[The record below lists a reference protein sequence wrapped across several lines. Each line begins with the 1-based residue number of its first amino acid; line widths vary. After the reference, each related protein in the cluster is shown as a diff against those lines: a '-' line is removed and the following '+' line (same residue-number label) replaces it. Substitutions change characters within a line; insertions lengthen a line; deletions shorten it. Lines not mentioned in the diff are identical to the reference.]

1 MAMAKGDREALRA
14 VLKVIGDEESV
25 EKGKVAGRSPKPSK
39 KAIVDGAAKGQKA
52 RGRAGD
58 GKTTPSK
65 GAKGGDQR
73 KPKRKP
79 GSRKPKANFSVANEN
94 DGNWRKAPK
103 SALADR
109 LGRFVQHAS
118 EMLALEREAE
128 ACTAANLLL
137 QEQSEYPSCPV
148 VLPGAENTPEGTS
161 VGRAGAL
168 MDGLMLIAAA
178 PGPEGAGTRLLNFRP
193 ADGKELPPSAI
204 NVGDRV
210 AIAVT
215 GVLDTVDSFDKSA
228 TFDESATGGYE
239 VEGVIQSLDPTRDEV
254 TLVVDGGS
262 VNQRRL
268 LSKGSFVIVDEVLA
282 GKVLRLVR
290 VPDTVTYE
298 RQLAALAK
306 LANVPN
312 SRTGPPAMDVVR
324 ALFAQHRCPKDTSE
338 ADTSEADT
346 SEGSEDGAS
355 NLDGYDRVMGFF
367 ADAPEVASPKAA
379 RAVSAA
385 DLPPL
390 DTRPVAEG
398 GGGPIP
404 VDFDPAQQ
412 LAVRIALTK
421 TAPVV
426 WIQGPPGT
434 GKTGVVIE
442 IIRRAVASGQRVL
455 ACAPSNAAVDNL
467 VERLARL
474 NAANES
480 GVGAANIDFV
490 RVGAPER
497 ISSAALESSL
507 DARIERETGAF
518 FDASRGRKKEIDLAR
533 RQGWDKQQELQS
545 GKVKGLGDNISA
557 KNIETKLG
565 NLRREQRTLAKSGNK
580 VRANAERKI
589 LTGTSVVLATAVGA
603 GAENI
608 QRLPAFDLVILD
620 EAAQATE
627 PAAWIPLVRSK
638 RVVLVGDPCQLAPL
652 VRSTEASD
660 GGLATPLMARVSQN
674 TPDKVGHTKA
684 QAPGTSPTA
693 YLSSGV
699 LGCVLTTQYRSNR
712 LISDWASGEM
722 YGGRLAASEKVASRL
737 LRQIPGVSSTKA
749 TSTALLLLDTRT
761 RAGMLLTGC
770 SEVSESEMAARE
782 RSRNVFGGSGETDD
796 GNSPL
801 SSSSSLVNEGEAY
814 AVMMHVAGLL
824 GAGVAPA
831 DIAVQSPYAAQ
842 VRLIRSKLAEVAARG
857 AAPGA
862 DLVEVASVDSF
873 QGREA
878 EAVVI
883 STVRSNDRGSVGFLA
898 DVRRAN
904 VAVTRARRHV
914 CIVGDS
920 STVGCDPFL
929 SRLVSHVRT
938 NGVVAT
944 ANEFGEL
951 HQDIAASE

>member
-1 MAMAKGDREALRA
+1 MAKGDREAFRA
-14 VLKVIGDEESV
+14 ALKVLGNEESDK
-25 EKGKVAGRSPKPSK
+25 KGKVADRKPKPAK
-39 KAIVDGAAKGQKA
+39 RAIVDKDGKGQKA
-52 RGRAGD
+52 SGKAGD
-58 GKTTPSK
+58 EPGKSSAPKRSWK
-65 GAKGGDQR
+65 GR
-73 KPKRKP
+73 ERRMPKRKP
-79 GSRKPKANFSVANEN
+79 SSKNSTAKFPVANEN

-109 LGRFVQHAS
+109 LERFVKHAS

-168 MDGLMLIAAA
+168 MEGLMLVGAA

-193 ADGKELPPSAI
+193 AAGGALPPSAI

-215 GVLDTVDSFDKSA
+215 GVLDYTDLY
-228 TFDESATGGYE
+228 DESPAGYE
-239 VEGVIQSLDPTRDEV
+239 VEGVIQSLEPTRNEV
-254 TLVVDGGS
+254 NLVVDGGS

-282 GKVLRLVR
+282 GKILRFVR
-290 VPDTVTYE
+290 VPDAVTYE
-298 RQLAALAK
+298 RQLAALKK

-312 SRTGPPAMDVVR
+312 SRTGPPAMDIVR
-324 ALFAQHRCPKDTSE
+324 ALFAQQRCPKDST
-338 ADTSEADT
+338 D
-346 SEGSEDGAS
+346 AS
-355 NLDGYDRVMGFF
+355 DPASRDDSPRTDGYDKGVGFF
-367 ADAPEVASPKAA
+367 ADAPEVATPKAA
-379 RAVSAA
+379 RIVSAD

-390 DTRPVAEG
+390 DTRPVAKG

-467 VERLARL
+467 VERLAKL
-474 NAANES
+474 NTANELDA
-480 GVGAANIDFV
+480 GNVIDFV
-490 RVGAPER
+490 RIGAPER

-507 DARIERETGAF
+507 DARIDRETGVF
-518 FDASRGRKKEIDLAR
+518 FDASRGRKKEIDLAK
-533 RQGWDKQQELQS
+533 RQGWEKQEELQK
-545 GKVKGLGDNISA
+545 GKVKGLGDKISA

-565 NLRREQRTLAKSGNK
+565 NLRREQRTLAKSGKK
-580 VRANAERKI
+580 VRANAEREI
-589 LTGTSVVLATAVGA
+589 LAEAQVVLATAVGA

-608 QRLPAFDLVILD
+608 QRLPAFDIVILD

-627 PAAWIPLVRSK
+627 PAAWIPMVRSK
-638 RVVLVGDPCQLAPL
+638 RAVLVGDPCQLAPL

-674 TPDKVGHTKA
+674 IPEKVNSQKA
-684 QAPGTSPTA
+684 PALGAANA

-699 LGCVLTTQYRSNR
+699 LGCVLTTQYRSNQ
-712 LISDWASGEM
+712 LISDWASQEM
-722 YGGRLAASEKVASRL
+722 YGGRLAASERVASRL
-737 LRQIPGVSSTKA
+737 LSQMPGVASTPA
-749 TSTALLLLDTRT
+749 TNAPLLLLDTRT

-782 RSRNVFGGSGETDD
+782 RSRNIFSTSRDEDD
-796 GNSPL
+796 GNLPV

-824 GAGVAPA
+824 GAGLAPS

-842 VRLIRSKLAEVAARG
+842 VRLIRTKLADVAARG

-883 STVRSNDRGSVGFLA
+883 STVRSNDKQSVGFLA

-920 STVGCDPFL
+920 VTVGGDPFL
-929 SRLVSHVRT
+929 NRLMSHMRT
-938 NGVVAT
+938 NGLVAT

-951 HQDIAASE
+951 HQRTP

>member
-1 MAMAKGDREALRA
+1 VPTVAMAKGDREAFRA
-14 VLKVIGDEESV
+14 ALKVLGNEESDK
-25 EKGKVAGRSPKPSK
+25 KGKVADRKPKPAK
-39 KAIVDGAAKGQKA
+39 RAIVDKDGKGQKA
-52 RGRAGD
+52 SGKAGD
-58 GKTTPSK
+58 EPGKSSAPKRSWK
-65 GAKGGDQR
+65 GR
-73 KPKRKP
+73 ERRMPKRKP
-79 GSRKPKANFSVANEN
+79 SSKNSTAKFPVANEN

-109 LGRFVQHAS
+109 LERFVKHAS

-168 MDGLMLIAAA
+168 MEGLMLVGAA

-193 ADGKELPPSAI
+193 AAGGALPPSAI

-215 GVLDTVDSFDKSA
+215 GVLDYTDLY
-228 TFDESATGGYE
+228 DESPAGYE
-239 VEGVIQSLDPTRDEV
+239 VEGVIQSLEPTRNEV
-254 TLVVDGGS
+254 NLVVDGGS

-268 LSKGSFVIVDEVLA
+268 LSKGSFVIVDELLA
-282 GKVLRLVR
+282 GKILRFVR
-290 VPDTVTYE
+290 VPDAVTYE
-298 RQLAALAK
+298 RQLAALKK

-312 SRTGPPAMDVVR
+312 SRTGPPAMDIVR
-324 ALFAQHRCPKDTSE
+324 ALFAQQRCPKDST
-338 ADTSEADT
+338 D
-346 SEGSEDGAS
+346 AS
-355 NLDGYDRVMGFF
+355 DPASRDDSPRTDGYDKGVGFF
-367 ADAPEVASPKAA
+367 ADAPEVATPKAA
-379 RAVSAA
+379 RIVSAD
-385 DLPPL
+385 DLAPL
-390 DTRPVAEG
+390 DTRPVAKG

-467 VERLARL
+467 VERLAKL
-474 NAANES
+474 NTANELDA
-480 GVGAANIDFV
+480 GNVIDFV
-490 RVGAPER
+490 RIGAPER

-507 DARIERETGAF
+507 DARIDRETGVF
-518 FDASRGRKKEIDLAR
+518 FDASRGRKKEIDLAK
-533 RQGWDKQQELQS
+533 RQGWKKQEELQK

-565 NLRREQRTLAKSGNK
+565 NLRREQRTLAKSGKK
-580 VRANAERKI
+580 VRANAEREI
-589 LTGTSVVLATAVGA
+589 LAEVQVVLATAVGA

-608 QRLPAFDLVILD
+608 QRLPAFDIVILD

-627 PAAWIPLVRSK
+627 PAAWIPMVRSK
-638 RVVLVGDPCQLAPL
+638 RAVLVGDPCQLAPL

-674 TPDKVGHTKA
+674 IPEKVNSQKA
-684 QAPGTSPTA
+684 PALGAANA

-699 LGCVLTTQYRSNR
+699 LGCVLTTQYRSNQ
-712 LISDWASGEM
+712 LISDWASQEM
-722 YGGRLAASEKVASRL
+722 YGGRLAASERVASRL
-737 LRQIPGVSSTKA
+737 LSQMPGVASTPA
-749 TSTALLLLDTRT
+749 TNAPLLLLDTRT

-782 RSRNVFGGSGETDD
+782 RSRNIFSTSRDEDD
-796 GNSPL
+796 GNLPV

-824 GAGVAPA
+824 GAGLAPS

-842 VRLIRSKLAEVAARG
+842 VRLIRTKLADVAARG

-883 STVRSNDRGSVGFLA
+883 STVRSNDKQSVGFLA

-920 STVGCDPFL
+920 VTVGGDPFL
-929 SRLVSHVRT
+929 NRLMSHMRT
-938 NGVVAT
+938 NGLVAT

-951 HQDIAASE
+951 HQRTP

>member
-1 MAMAKGDREALRA
+1 MPTVAMAKGDREAFRA
-14 VLKVIGDEESV
+14 ALKVLGNEESDK
-25 EKGKVAGRSPKPSK
+25 KGKVADRKPKPAK
-39 KAIVDGAAKGQKA
+39 RAIVDKDGKGQKA
-52 RGRAGD
+52 SGKAGD
-58 GKTTPSK
+58 EPGKSSAPKRSWK
-65 GAKGGDQR
+65 GR
-73 KPKRKP
+73 ERRMPKRKP
-79 GSRKPKANFSVANEN
+79 SSKNSTAKFPVANEN

-109 LGRFVQHAS
+109 LERFVKHAS

-168 MDGLMLIAAA
+168 MEGLMLVGAA

-193 ADGKELPPSAI
+193 AAGGALPPSAI

-215 GVLDTVDSFDKSA
+215 GVLDYTDLY
-228 TFDESATGGYE
+228 DESPAGYE
-239 VEGVIQSLDPTRDEV
+239 VEGVIQSLEPTRNEV
-254 TLVVDGGS
+254 NLVVDGGS

-282 GKVLRLVR
+282 GKILRFVR
-290 VPDTVTYE
+290 VPDAVTYE
-298 RQLAALAK
+298 RQLAALKK

-312 SRTGPPAMDVVR
+312 SRTGPPAMDIVR
-324 ALFAQHRCPKDTSE
+324 ALFAQQRCPKDST
-338 ADTSEADT
+338 D
-346 SEGSEDGAS
+346 AS
-355 NLDGYDRVMGFF
+355 DPASRDDSPRTDGYDKGVGFF
-367 ADAPEVASPKAA
+367 ADAPEVATPKAA
-379 RAVSAA
+379 RIVSAD

-390 DTRPVAEG
+390 DTRPVAKG

-467 VERLARL
+467 VERLAKL
-474 NAANES
+474 NTANELDA
-480 GVGAANIDFV
+480 GNVIDFV
-490 RVGAPER
+490 RIGAPER

-507 DARIERETGAF
+507 DARIDRETGVF
-518 FDASRGRKKEIDLAR
+518 FDASRGRKKEIDLAK
-533 RQGWDKQQELQS
+533 RQGWKKQEELQK

-565 NLRREQRTLAKSGNK
+565 NLRREQRTLAKSGKK
-580 VRANAERKI
+580 VRANAEREI
-589 LTGTSVVLATAVGA
+589 LAEVQVVLATAVGA
-603 GAENI
+603 GAEKI
-608 QRLPAFDLVILD
+608 QRLPAFDIVILD

-627 PAAWIPLVRSK
+627 PAAWIPMVRSK
-638 RVVLVGDPCQLAPL
+638 RAVLVGDPCQLAPL

-674 TPDKVGHTKA
+674 IPEKVNSQKA
-684 QAPGTSPTA
+684 PALGAANA

-699 LGCVLTTQYRSNR
+699 LGCVLTTQYRSNQ
-712 LISDWASGEM
+712 LISDWASQEM
-722 YGGRLAASEKVASRL
+722 YGGRLAASERVASRL
-737 LRQIPGVSSTKA
+737 LSQMPGVASTPA
-749 TSTALLLLDTRT
+749 TNAPLLLLDTRT

-782 RSRNVFGGSGETDD
+782 RSRNIFSTSRDEDD
-796 GNSPL
+796 GNLPV

-824 GAGVAPA
+824 GAGLAPS

-842 VRLIRSKLAEVAARG
+842 VRLIRTKLADVAARG

-883 STVRSNDRGSVGFLA
+883 STVRSNDKQSVGFLA

-920 STVGCDPFL
+920 VTVGGDPFL
-929 SRLVSHVRT
+929 NRLMSHMRT
-938 NGVVAT
+938 NGLVAT

-951 HQDIAASE
+951 HQRTP

>member
-1 MAMAKGDREALRA
+1 MPTVAMAKGDREAFRA
-14 VLKVIGDEESV
+14 ALKVLGNEESDK
-25 EKGKVAGRSPKPSK
+25 KGKVADRKPKPAK
-39 KAIVDGAAKGQKA
+39 RAIVDKDGKGQKA
-52 RGRAGD
+52 SGKAGD
-58 GKTTPSK
+58 EPGKSSAPKRSWK
-65 GAKGGDQR
+65 GR
-73 KPKRKP
+73 ERRMPKRKP
-79 GSRKPKANFSVANEN
+79 SSKNSTAKFPVANEN

-109 LGRFVQHAS
+109 LERFVKHAS

-168 MDGLMLIAAA
+168 MEGLMLVGAA

-193 ADGKELPPSAI
+193 AAGGALPPSAI

-215 GVLDTVDSFDKSA
+215 GVLDYTDLY
-228 TFDESATGGYE
+228 DESPAGYE
-239 VEGVIQSLDPTRDEV
+239 VEGVIQSLEPTRNEV
-254 TLVVDGGS
+254 NLVVDGGS

-282 GKVLRLVR
+282 GKILRFVR
-290 VPDTVTYE
+290 VPDAVTYE
-298 RQLAALAK
+298 RQLAALKK

-312 SRTGPPAMDVVR
+312 SRTGPPAMDIVR
-324 ALFAQHRCPKDTSE
+324 ALFAQQRCPKDST
-338 ADTSEADT
+338 D
-346 SEGSEDGAS
+346 AS
-355 NLDGYDRVMGFF
+355 DPASRDDSPRTDGYDKGVGFF
-367 ADAPEVASPKAA
+367 ADAPEVATPKAA
-379 RAVSAA
+379 RIVSAD

-390 DTRPVAEG
+390 DTRPVAKG

-467 VERLARL
+467 VERLAKL
-474 NAANES
+474 NTANEQNA
-480 GVGAANIDFV
+480 GNIIDFV
-490 RVGAPER
+490 RIGAPER

-507 DARIERETGAF
+507 DARIDRETGVF
-518 FDASRGRKKEIDLAR
+518 FDASRGRKKEIDLAK
-533 RQGWDKQQELQS
+533 RQGWKKQEDLQK

-557 KNIETKLG
+557 KNIEAKLG
-565 NLRREQRTLAKSGNK
+565 DLRREQRTLAKSGKK
-580 VRANAERKI
+580 VRANAEREI
-589 LTGTSVVLATAVGA
+589 LAEAQVVLATAVGA

-608 QRLPAFDLVILD
+608 QRLPAFDIVILD

-627 PAAWIPLVRSK
+627 PAAWIPMVRSK
-638 RVVLVGDPCQLAPL
+638 RAVLVGDPCQLAPL

-674 TPDKVGHTKA
+674 IPEKVNSQKA
-684 QAPGTSPTA
+684 PALGAANA

-699 LGCVLTTQYRSNR
+699 LGCVLTTQYRSNQ
-712 LISDWASGEM
+712 LISDWASQEM
-722 YGGRLAASEKVASRL
+722 YGGRLAASERVASRL
-737 LRQIPGVSSTKA
+737 LSQMPGVASTPA
-749 TSTALLLLDTRT
+749 TNAPLLLLDTRT

-782 RSRNVFGGSGETDD
+782 RSRNIFSTSRDEDD
-796 GNSPL
+796 GNLPV

-824 GAGVAPA
+824 GAGLAPS

-842 VRLIRSKLAEVAARG
+842 VRLIRTKLADVAARG

-883 STVRSNDRGSVGFLA
+883 STVRSNDKQSVGFLA

-920 STVGCDPFL
+920 VTVGGDPFL
-929 SRLVSHVRT
+929 NRLMSHMRT
-938 NGVVAT
+938 NGLVAT

-951 HQDIAASE
+951 HQRTP

>member
-1 MAMAKGDREALRA
+1 MPTVAMAKGDREAFRA
-14 VLKVIGDEESV
+14 ALKVLGNEESDK
-25 EKGKVAGRSPKPSK
+25 KGKVADRKPKPAK
-39 KAIVDGAAKGQKA
+39 RAIVDKDGKGQKA
-52 RGRAGD
+52 GGRAGD
-58 GKTTPSK
+58 EPGKSSAPK
-65 GAKGGDQR
+65 GSWKGKER
-73 KPKRKP
+73 RMPKRKP
-79 GSRKPKANFSVANEN
+79 SSKNSTAKFPVANEN

-109 LGRFVQHAS
+109 LERFVKHAS

-168 MDGLMLIAAA
+168 MEGLMLVGAA

-193 ADGKELPPSAI
+193 AAGGALPPSAI

-215 GVLDTVDSFDKSA
+215 GVLDYTDLY
-228 TFDESATGGYE
+228 DESPAGYE
-239 VEGVIQSLDPTRDEV
+239 VEGVIQSLEPTRNEV
-254 TLVVDGGS
+254 NLVVDGGS

-290 VPDTVTYE
+290 VPDAVTYE
-298 RQLAALAK
+298 RQLAALEK

-312 SRTGPPAMDVVR
+312 SRTGPPAMDIVR
-324 ALFAQHRCPKDTSE
+324 ALFAQQRCPKDST
-338 ADTSEADT
+338 D
-346 SEGSEDGAS
+346 AS
-355 NLDGYDRVMGFF
+355 DPASQDASPRTDAYDDVVGFF
-367 ADAPEVASPKAA
+367 ADAPEVATPKAA
-379 RAVSAA
+379 RIVSA
-385 DLPPL
+385 DYLPPL
-390 DTRPVAEG
+390 DTRPVAKG

-412 LAVRIALTK
+412 LAVRVALTK

-467 VERLARL
+467 VERLAKL
-474 NAANES
+474 NTANEQNA
-480 GVGAANIDFV
+480 GNNIDFV
-490 RVGAPER
+490 RIGAPER

-507 DARIERETGAF
+507 DARIDRETGVF
-518 FDASRGRKKEIDLAR
+518 FDASRGRKKEIDLAK
-533 RQGWDKQQELQS
+533 RQGWEKQEELQK
-545 GKVKGLGDNISA
+545 GKVKGLGDKISA

-565 NLRREQRTLAKSGNK
+565 NLRREQRTLAKSGKK
-580 VRANAERKI
+580 VRANAEREI
-589 LTGTSVVLATAVGA
+589 LAEVQVVLATAVGA

-608 QRLPAFDLVILD
+608 QRLPAFDIVILD

-638 RVVLVGDPCQLAPL
+638 RAVLVGDPCQLAPL

-674 TPDKVGHTKA
+674 IPEKVNAQKA
-684 QAPGTSPTA
+684 PALGAANA

-699 LGCVLTTQYRSNR
+699 LGCVLTTQYRSNQ
-712 LISDWASGEM
+712 LISDWASQEM
-722 YGGRLAASEKVASRL
+722 YGGRLAASERVASRL
-737 LRQIPGVSSTKA
+737 LSQMPGVASTPA
-749 TSTALLLLDTRT
+749 TNAPLLLLDTRT

-782 RSRNVFGGSGETDD
+782 RSRNIFSTSRDEDD
-796 GNSPL
+796 GNLPV

-824 GAGVAPA
+824 GAGVAPS

-842 VRLIRSKLAEVAARG
+842 VRLIRTKLADVAARG

-883 STVRSNDRGSVGFLA
+883 STVRSNDKQSVGFLA

-920 STVGCDPFL
+920 VTVGGDPFL
-929 SRLVSHVRT
+929 NRLMSHMRT
-938 NGVVAT
+938 NGLVAT

-951 HQDIAASE
+951 HQRTP

>member
-1 MAMAKGDREALRA
+1 MAKGDREAFRA
-14 VLKVIGDEESV
+14 ALKVLGNEESDK
-25 EKGKVAGRSPKPSK
+25 KGKVADRKPKPAK
-39 KAIVDGAAKGQKA
+39 RAIVDKDGKGQKA
-52 RGRAGD
+52 SGKAGD
-58 GKTTPSK
+58 EPGKSSAPKRSWK
-65 GAKGGDQR
+65 GR
-73 KPKRKP
+73 ERRMPKRKP
-79 GSRKPKANFSVANEN
+79 SSKNSTAKFPVANEN

-109 LGRFVQHAS
+109 LERFVKHAS

-168 MDGLMLIAAA
+168 MEGLMLVGAA

-193 ADGKELPPSAI
+193 AAGGALPPSAI

-215 GVLDTVDSFDKSA
+215 GVLDYTDLY
-228 TFDESATGGYE
+228 DESPAGYE
-239 VEGVIQSLDPTRDEV
+239 VEGVIQSLEPTRNEV
-254 TLVVDGGS
+254 NLVVDGGS

-268 LSKGSFVIVDEVLA
+268 LSKGSFVIVDELLA
-282 GKVLRLVR
+282 GKILRFVR
-290 VPDTVTYE
+290 VPDAVTYE
-298 RQLAALAK
+298 RQLAALKK

-312 SRTGPPAMDVVR
+312 SRTGPPAMDIVR
-324 ALFAQHRCPKDTSE
+324 ALFAQQRCPKDST
-338 ADTSEADT
+338 D
-346 SEGSEDGAS
+346 AS
-355 NLDGYDRVMGFF
+355 DPASRDDSPRTDGYDNVVGFF
-367 ADAPEVASPKAA
+367 ADAPEVATPKAA
-379 RAVSAA
+379 RIVSAD
-385 DLPPL
+385 DLAPL
-390 DTRPVAEG
+390 DTRPVAKG

-467 VERLARL
+467 VERLAKL
-474 NAANES
+474 NTANELDS
-480 GVGAANIDFV
+480 GNVIDFV
-490 RVGAPER
+490 RIGAPER

-507 DARIERETGAF
+507 DARIDRETGVF
-518 FDASRGRKKEIDLAR
+518 FDASRGRKKEIDLAK
-533 RQGWDKQQELQS
+533 RQGWKKQEELQK

-565 NLRREQRTLAKSGNK
+565 NLRREQRTLAKSGKK
-580 VRANAERKI
+580 VRANAEREI
-589 LTGTSVVLATAVGA
+589 LAEVQVVLATAVGA

-608 QRLPAFDLVILD
+608 QRLPAFDIVILD

-627 PAAWIPLVRSK
+627 PAAWIPMVRSK
-638 RVVLVGDPCQLAPL
+638 RAVLVGDPCQLAPL

-674 TPDKVGHTKA
+674 IPERVNSQKA
-684 QAPGTSPTA
+684 PALGAANA

-699 LGCVLTTQYRSNR
+699 LGCVLTTQYRSNQ
-712 LISDWASGEM
+712 LISDWASQEM
-722 YGGRLAASEKVASRL
+722 YGGRLAASERVASRL
-737 LRQIPGVSSTKA
+737 LSQMPGVASTPA
-749 TSTALLLLDTRT
+749 TNAPLLLLDTRT

-782 RSRNVFGGSGETDD
+782 RSRNIFSTSRDEND
-796 GNSPL
+796 GNLPV

-824 GAGVAPA
+824 GAGLAPS

-842 VRLIRSKLAEVAARG
+842 VRLIRTKLADVAARG

-883 STVRSNDRGSVGFLA
+883 STVRSNDKQSVGFLA

-920 STVGCDPFL
+920 VTVGSDPFL
-929 SRLVSHVRT
+929 NRLMSHMRT
-938 NGVVAT
+938 NGLVAT

-951 HQDIAASE
+951 HQRTP

>member
-1 MAMAKGDREALRA
+1 MAKGDREAFRA
-14 VLKVIGDEESV
+14 ALKVLGNEESDK
-25 EKGKVAGRSPKPSK
+25 KGKVADRKPKPAK
-39 KAIVDGAAKGQKA
+39 RAIVDKDGKGQKA
-52 RGRAGD
+52 SGKAGD
-58 GKTTPSK
+58 EPGKSSAPKRSWK
-65 GAKGGDQR
+65 GR
-73 KPKRKP
+73 ERRMPKRKP
-79 GSRKPKANFSVANEN
+79 SSKNSTAKFPVANEN

-109 LGRFVQHAS
+109 LERFVKHAS

-137 QEQSEYPSCPV
+137 QGQSEYPSCPV

-168 MDGLMLIAAA
+168 MEGLMLVGAA
-178 PGPEGAGTRLLNFRP
+178 PGPEGAGTRLLNLRP
-193 ADGKELPPSAI
+193 AAGGALPPSAI

-215 GVLDTVDSFDKSA
+215 GVLDDADLY
-228 TFDESATGGYE
+228 DESPAGYE
-239 VEGVIQSLDPTRDEV
+239 VEGVIQSLEPTRNEV
-254 TLVVDGGS
+254 NLVVDGGS

-282 GKVLRLVR
+282 GKVLRFVR
-290 VPDTVTYE
+290 VPDAVTYE
-298 RQLAALAK
+298 RQLAALKK

-312 SRTGPPAMDVVR
+312 SRTGPPAMDIVR
-324 ALFAQHRCPKDTSE
+324 ALFAQQRCPKDST
-338 ADTSEADT
+338 D
-346 SEGSEDGAS
+346 AS
-355 NLDGYDRVMGFF
+355 DPASRDDSPRTDGYDKGVGFF
-367 ADAPEVASPKAA
+367 ADAPEVATPKAA
-379 RAVSAA
+379 RIVSAD

-467 VERLARL
+467 VERLAKLNTANEL
-474 NAANES
+474 NAGN
-480 GVGAANIDFV
+480 NIDFV
-490 RVGAPER
+490 RIGAPER

-507 DARIERETGAF
+507 DARIDRETGVF
-518 FDASRGRKKEIDLAR
+518 FDASRGRKKEIDLAK
-533 RQGWDKQQELQS
+533 RQGWEKQEELQK
-545 GKVKGLGDNISA
+545 GKVKGLGDKISA

-565 NLRREQRTLAKSGNK
+565 NLRREQRTLAKSGKK
-580 VRANAERKI
+580 VRANAEREI
-589 LTGTSVVLATAVGA
+589 LAEVQVVLATAVGA

-608 QRLPAFDLVILD
+608 QRLPAFDIVILD

-638 RVVLVGDPCQLAPL
+638 RAVLVGDPCQLAPL

-674 TPDKVGHTKA
+674 IPEKVNAQKA
-684 QAPGTSPTA
+684 PALGAANA

-712 LISDWASGEM
+712 LISDWASQEM
-722 YGGRLAASEKVASRL
+722 YGGRLAASERVASRL
-737 LRQIPGVSSTKA
+737 LSQMPGVASTPA
-749 TSTALLLLDTRT
+749 TNAPLLLLDTRT

-782 RSRNVFGGSGETDD
+782 RSRNIFSRSRDEDD
-796 GNSPL
+796 GNSPV

-824 GAGVAPA
+824 GAGVAPS

-842 VRLIRSKLAEVAARG
+842 VRLIRTKLADVAARG

-883 STVRSNDRGSVGFLA
+883 STVRSNDKQSVGFLA

-920 STVGCDPFL
+920 VTVGGDPFL
-929 SRLVSHVRT
+929 NRLMSHMRT
-938 NGVVAT
+938 NGLVAT

-951 HQDIAASE
+951 HQRTP

>member
-1 MAMAKGDREALRA
+1 MAKGDREAFRA
-14 VLKVIGDEESV
+14 ALKVLGNEESDK
-25 EKGKVAGRSPKPSK
+25 KGKVADRKPKPAK
-39 KAIVDGAAKGQKA
+39 RAIVDKDGKGQKA
-52 RGRAGD
+52 SGKAGD
-58 GKTTPSK
+58 EPGKSSAPKRSWK
-65 GAKGGDQR
+65 GR
-73 KPKRKP
+73 ERRMPKRKP
-79 GSRKPKANFSVANEN
+79 SSKNSTAKFPVANEN

-109 LGRFVQHAS
+109 LERFVKHAS

-168 MDGLMLIAAA
+168 MEGLMLVGAA

-193 ADGKELPPSAI
+193 AAGGALPPSAI

-215 GVLDTVDSFDKSA
+215 GVLDYTDLY
-228 TFDESATGGYE
+228 DESPAGYE
-239 VEGVIQSLDPTRDEV
+239 VEGVIQSLEPTRNEV
-254 TLVVDGGS
+254 NLVVDGGS

-282 GKVLRLVR
+282 GKILRFVR
-290 VPDTVTYE
+290 VPDAVTYE
-298 RQLAALAK
+298 RQLAALKK

-312 SRTGPPAMDVVR
+312 SRTGPPAMDIVR
-324 ALFAQHRCPKDTSE
+324 ALFAQQRCPKDST
-338 ADTSEADT
+338 D
-346 SEGSEDGAS
+346 AS
-355 NLDGYDRVMGFF
+355 DPASRDDSPRTDGYDKGVGFF
-367 ADAPEVASPKAA
+367 ADAPEVATPKAA
-379 RAVSAA
+379 RIVSAD

-390 DTRPVAEG
+390 DTRPVAKG

-467 VERLARL
+467 VERLAKL
-474 NAANES
+474 NTANELDA
-480 GVGAANIDFV
+480 GNVIDFV
-490 RVGAPER
+490 RIGAPER

-507 DARIERETGAF
+507 DARIDRETGVF
-518 FDASRGRKKEIDLAR
+518 FDASRGRKKEIDLAK
-533 RQGWDKQQELQS
+533 RQGWEKQEELQK
-545 GKVKGLGDNISA
+545 GKVKGLGDKISA

-565 NLRREQRTLAKSGNK
+565 NLRREQRTLAKSGKK
-580 VRANAERKI
+580 VRANAEREI
-589 LTGTSVVLATAVGA
+589 LAEVQVVLATAVGA

-608 QRLPAFDLVILD
+608 QRLPAFDIVILD

-627 PAAWIPLVRSK
+627 PAAWIPMVRSK
-638 RVVLVGDPCQLAPL
+638 RAVLVGDPCQLAPL

-674 TPDKVGHTKA
+674 IPEKVNSQKA
-684 QAPGTSPTA
+684 PALGAANA

-699 LGCVLTTQYRSNR
+699 LGCVLTTQYRSNQ
-712 LISDWASGEM
+712 LISDWASQEM
-722 YGGRLAASEKVASRL
+722 YGGRLAASERVASRL
-737 LRQIPGVSSTKA
+737 LSQMPGVASTPA
-749 TSTALLLLDTRT
+749 TNAPLLLLDTRT

-782 RSRNVFGGSGETDD
+782 RSRNIFSTSRDEDD
-796 GNSPL
+796 GNLPV

-824 GAGVAPA
+824 GAGLAPS

-842 VRLIRSKLAEVAARG
+842 VRLIRTKLADVAARG

-883 STVRSNDRGSVGFLA
+883 STVRSNDKQSVGFLA

-920 STVGCDPFL
+920 VTVGGDPFL
-929 SRLVSHVRT
+929 NRLMSHMRT
-938 NGVVAT
+938 NGLVAT

-951 HQDIAASE
+951 HQRTP

>member
-1 MAMAKGDREALRA
+1 MPTVAMAKGDREAFRA
-14 VLKVIGDEESV
+14 ALKVLGNEESDK
-25 EKGKVAGRSPKPSK
+25 KGKVADRKPKPAK
-39 KAIVDGAAKGQKA
+39 RAIVDKDGKGQKA
-52 RGRAGD
+52 SGKAGD
-58 GKTTPSK
+58 EPGKSSAPKRSWK
-65 GAKGGDQR
+65 GR
-73 KPKRKP
+73 ERRMPKRKP
-79 GSRKPKANFSVANEN
+79 SSKNSTAKFPVANEN

-109 LGRFVQHAS
+109 LERFVKHAS

-148 VLPGAENTPEGTS
+148 VLPGAKNTPEGTS

-168 MDGLMLIAAA
+168 MEGLMLVGAA

-193 ADGKELPPSAI
+193 AAGGALPPSAI

-215 GVLDTVDSFDKSA
+215 GVLDYTDLY
-228 TFDESATGGYE
+228 DESPAGYE
-239 VEGVIQSLDPTRDEV
+239 VEGVIQSLEPTRNEV
-254 TLVVDGGS
+254 NLVVDGGS

-282 GKVLRLVR
+282 GKILRFVR
-290 VPDTVTYE
+290 VPDAVTYE
-298 RQLAALAK
+298 RQLAALKK

-312 SRTGPPAMDVVR
+312 SRTGPPAMDIVR
-324 ALFAQHRCPKDTSE
+324 ALFAQQRCPKDST
-338 ADTSEADT
+338 D
-346 SEGSEDGAS
+346 AS
-355 NLDGYDRVMGFF
+355 DPASRDDSPRTDGYDKGVGFF
-367 ADAPEVASPKAA
+367 ADAPEVATPKAA
-379 RAVSAA
+379 RIVSAD

-390 DTRPVAEG
+390 DTRPVAKG

-467 VERLARL
+467 VERLAKL
-474 NAANES
+474 NTANELDA
-480 GVGAANIDFV
+480 GNVIDFV
-490 RVGAPER
+490 RIGAPER

-507 DARIERETGAF
+507 DARIDRETGVF
-518 FDASRGRKKEIDLAR
+518 FDASRGRKKEIDLAK
-533 RQGWDKQQELQS
+533 RQGWEKQEELQK
-545 GKVKGLGDNISA
+545 GKVKGLGDKISA

-565 NLRREQRTLAKSGNK
+565 NLRREQRTLAKSGKK
-580 VRANAERKI
+580 VRANAEREI
-589 LTGTSVVLATAVGA
+589 LAEAQVVLATAVGA

-608 QRLPAFDLVILD
+608 QRLPAFDIVILD

-627 PAAWIPLVRSK
+627 PAAWIPMVRSK
-638 RVVLVGDPCQLAPL
+638 RAVLVGDPCQLAPL

-674 TPDKVGHTKA
+674 IPEKVNSQKA
-684 QAPGTSPTA
+684 PALGAANA

-699 LGCVLTTQYRSNR
+699 LGCVLTTQYRSNQ
-712 LISDWASGEM
+712 LISDWASQEM
-722 YGGRLAASEKVASRL
+722 YGGRLAASERVASRL
-737 LRQIPGVSSTKA
+737 LSQMPGVASTPA
-749 TSTALLLLDTRT
+749 TNAPLLLLDTRT

-782 RSRNVFGGSGETDD
+782 RSRNIFSTSRDEDD
-796 GNSPL
+796 GNLPV

-824 GAGVAPA
+824 GAGLAPS

-842 VRLIRSKLAEVAARG
+842 VRLIRTKLADVAARG

-883 STVRSNDRGSVGFLA
+883 STVRSNDKQSVGFLA

-920 STVGCDPFL
+920 VTVGGDPFL
-929 SRLVSHVRT
+929 NRLMSHMRT
-938 NGVVAT
+938 NGLVAT

-951 HQDIAASE
+951 HQRTP

>member
-1 MAMAKGDREALRA
+1 MAKGDREAFRA
-14 VLKVIGDEESV
+14 ALKVLGNEESDK
-25 EKGKVAGRSPKPSK
+25 KGKVADRKPKPAK
-39 KAIVDGAAKGQKA
+39 RAIVDKDGKGQKA
-52 RGRAGD
+52 SGKAGD
-58 GKTTPSK
+58 EPGKSSAPKRSWK
-65 GAKGGDQR
+65 GR
-73 KPKRKP
+73 ERRMPKRKP
-79 GSRKPKANFSVANEN
+79 SSKNSTAKFSVANEN

-109 LGRFVQHAS
+109 LERFVKHAS

-168 MDGLMLIAAA
+168 MEGLMLVGAA

-193 ADGKELPPSAI
+193 AAGGALPPSAI

-215 GVLDTVDSFDKSA
+215 GVLDYTDLY
-228 TFDESATGGYE
+228 DESPAGYE
-239 VEGVIQSLDPTRDEV
+239 VEGVIQSLEPTRNEV
-254 TLVVDGGS
+254 NLVVDGGS

-282 GKVLRLVR
+282 GKILRFVR
-290 VPDTVTYE
+290 VPDAVTYE
-298 RQLAALAK
+298 RQLAALKK

-312 SRTGPPAMDVVR
+312 SRTGPPAMDIVR
-324 ALFAQHRCPKDTSE
+324 ALFAQQRCPKDST
-338 ADTSEADT
+338 D
-346 SEGSEDGAS
+346 AS
-355 NLDGYDRVMGFF
+355 DPASRDDSPRTDGYDNVVGFF
-367 ADAPEVASPKAA
+367 ADAPEVATPKAA
-379 RAVSAA
+379 RIVSAD
-385 DLPPL
+385 DLHPL
-390 DTRPVAEG
+390 DTRPVAKG

-467 VERLARL
+467 VERLAKL
-474 NAANES
+474 NTANELDA
-480 GVGAANIDFV
+480 GNVIDFV
-490 RVGAPER
+490 RIGAPER

-507 DARIERETGAF
+507 DARIDRETGVF
-518 FDASRGRKKEIDLAR
+518 FDASRGRKKEIDLAK
-533 RQGWDKQQELQS
+533 RQGWKKQEELQK

-565 NLRREQRTLAKSGNK
+565 NLRREQRTLAKSGKK
-580 VRANAERKI
+580 VRANAEREI
-589 LTGTSVVLATAVGA
+589 LAEVQVVLATAVGA

-608 QRLPAFDLVILD
+608 QRLPAFDIVILD

-627 PAAWIPLVRSK
+627 PAAWIPMVRSK
-638 RVVLVGDPCQLAPL
+638 RAVLVGDPCQLAPL

-674 TPDKVGHTKA
+674 IPEKVNLQKA
-684 QAPGTSPTA
+684 PTLGAANA

-699 LGCVLTTQYRSNR
+699 LGCVLTTQYRSNQ
-712 LISDWASGEM
+712 LISDWASQEM
-722 YGGRLAASEKVASRL
+722 YGGRLAASERVASRL
-737 LRQIPGVSSTKA
+737 LSQMPGVASTPA
-749 TSTALLLLDTRT
+749 TNAPLLLLDTRT

-782 RSRNVFGGSGETDD
+782 RSRNIFSTSRDEDD
-796 GNSPL
+796 GNLPV

-824 GAGVAPA
+824 GAGLAPS

-842 VRLIRSKLAEVAARG
+842 VRLIRTKLADVAARG

-883 STVRSNDRGSVGFLA
+883 STVRSNDKQSVGFLA

-920 STVGCDPFL
+920 VTVGGDPFL
-929 SRLVSHVRT
+929 NRLMSHMRT
-938 NGVVAT
+938 NGLVAT

-951 HQDIAASE
+951 HQRTP

>member
-1 MAMAKGDREALRA
+1 MAKGDREAFRA
-14 VLKVIGDEESV
+14 ALKVLGNEESE
-25 EKGKVAGRSPKPSK
+25 EKGKVADRKPKPAK
-39 KAIVDGAAKGQKA
+39 RAIVDKDGKGQKA
-52 RGRAGD
+52 SGKAGD
-58 GKTTPSK
+58 EPGKSSAPKRSWK
-65 GAKGGDQR
+65 GR
-73 KPKRKP
+73 ERRMPKRKP
-79 GSRKPKANFSVANEN
+79 SSKNSTAKFPVANEN

-109 LGRFVQHAS
+109 LERFVKHAS

-168 MDGLMLIAAA
+168 MEGLMLVGAA

-193 ADGKELPPSAI
+193 AAGGALPPSAI

-215 GVLDTVDSFDKSA
+215 GVLDYTDLY
-228 TFDESATGGYE
+228 DESPAGYE
-239 VEGVIQSLDPTRDEV
+239 VEGVIQSLEPTRNEV
-254 TLVVDGGS
+254 NLVVDGGS

-282 GKVLRLVR
+282 GKILRFVR
-290 VPDTVTYE
+290 VPDAVTYE
-298 RQLAALAK
+298 RQLAALKK

-312 SRTGPPAMDVVR
+312 SRTGPPAMDIVR
-324 ALFAQHRCPKDTSE
+324 ALFAQQRCPKDST
-338 ADTSEADT
+338 D
-346 SEGSEDGAS
+346 AS
-355 NLDGYDRVMGFF
+355 DPASRDDSPRTDDYDNVVGFF
-367 ADAPEVASPKAA
+367 ADAPEVATPKAA
-379 RAVSAA
+379 RIVSAD

-390 DTRPVAEG
+390 DTRPVAKG

-467 VERLARL
+467 VERLAKL
-474 NAANES
+474 NTANELDA
-480 GVGAANIDFV
+480 GNVIDFV
-490 RVGAPER
+490 RIGAPER

-507 DARIERETGAF
+507 DARIDRETGVF
-518 FDASRGRKKEIDLAR
+518 FDASRGRKKDIDLAK
-533 RQGWDKQQELQS
+533 RQGWKKQEELQK

-565 NLRREQRTLAKSGNK
+565 NLRREQRTLAKSGKK
-580 VRANAERKI
+580 VRANAEREI
-589 LTGTSVVLATAVGA
+589 LAEVQVVLATAVGA

-608 QRLPAFDLVILD
+608 QRLPAFDIVILD

-627 PAAWIPLVRSK
+627 PAAWIPMVRSK
-638 RVVLVGDPCQLAPL
+638 RAVLVGDPCQLAPL

-674 TPDKVGHTKA
+674 IPEKVNSQKA
-684 QAPGTSPTA
+684 PALGAANA

-699 LGCVLTTQYRSNR
+699 LGCVLTTQYRSNQ
-712 LISDWASGEM
+712 LISDWASQEM
-722 YGGRLAASEKVASRL
+722 YGGRLAASERVASRL
-737 LRQIPGVSSTKA
+737 LSQMPGVASTPA
-749 TSTALLLLDTRT
+749 TNAPLLLLDTRT

-782 RSRNVFGGSGETDD
+782 RSRNIFSTSRDEDD
-796 GNSPL
+796 GNLPV

-824 GAGVAPA
+824 GAGLAPS
-831 DIAVQSPYAAQ
+831 DIAVQSPYSAQ
-842 VRLIRSKLAEVAARG
+842 VRLIRTKLADVAARG

-883 STVRSNDRGSVGFLA
+883 STVRSNDKQSVGFLA

-920 STVGCDPFL
+920 VTVGGDPFL
-929 SRLVSHVRT
+929 NRLMSHMRT
-938 NGVVAT
+938 NGLVAT

-951 HQDIAASE
+951 HQRTP

>member
-1 MAMAKGDREALRA
+1 MPTVAMAKGDREAFRA
-14 VLKVIGDEESV
+14 ALKVLGNKESDK
-25 EKGKVAGRSPKPSK
+25 KGKVADRKPKPAK
-39 KAIVDGAAKGQKA
+39 RAIVDKDGKGQKA
-52 RGRAGD
+52 SGKAGD
-58 GKTTPSK
+58 EPGKSSAPKRSWK
-65 GAKGGDQR
+65 GR
-73 KPKRKP
+73 ERRMPKRKP
-79 GSRKPKANFSVANEN
+79 SSKNSTAKFPVANEN

-109 LGRFVQHAS
+109 LERFVKHAS

-168 MDGLMLIAAA
+168 MEGLMLVGAA

-193 ADGKELPPSAI
+193 AAGGALPPSAI

-215 GVLDTVDSFDKSA
+215 GVLDYTDLY
-228 TFDESATGGYE
+228 DESPAGYE
-239 VEGVIQSLDPTRDEV
+239 VEGVIQSLEPTRNEV
-254 TLVVDGGS
+254 NLVVDGGS

-282 GKVLRLVR
+282 GKILRFVR
-290 VPDTVTYE
+290 VPDAVTYE
-298 RQLAALAK
+298 RQLAALKK

-312 SRTGPPAMDVVR
+312 SRTGPPAMDIVR
-324 ALFAQHRCPKDTSE
+324 ALFAQQRCPKDST
-338 ADTSEADT
+338 D
-346 SEGSEDGAS
+346 AS
-355 NLDGYDRVMGFF
+355 DPASRDDSPRTDGYDKGVGFF
-367 ADAPEVASPKAA
+367 ADAPEVATPKAA
-379 RAVSAA
+379 RIVSAD

-390 DTRPVAEG
+390 DTRPVAKG

-467 VERLARL
+467 VERLAKL
-474 NAANES
+474 NTANELDA
-480 GVGAANIDFV
+480 GNVIDFV
-490 RVGAPER
+490 RIGAPER

-507 DARIERETGAF
+507 DARIDRETGVF
-518 FDASRGRKKEIDLAR
+518 FDASRGRKKEIDLAK
-533 RQGWDKQQELQS
+533 RQGWEKQEELQK
-545 GKVKGLGDNISA
+545 GKVKGLGDKISA

-565 NLRREQRTLAKSGNK
+565 NLRREQRTLAKSGKK
-580 VRANAERKI
+580 VRANAEREI
-589 LTGTSVVLATAVGA
+589 LAEVQVVLATAVGA

-608 QRLPAFDLVILD
+608 QRLPAFDIVILD

-627 PAAWIPLVRSK
+627 PAAWIPMVRSK
-638 RVVLVGDPCQLAPL
+638 RAVLVGDPCQLAPL

-674 TPDKVGHTKA
+674 IPEKVNSQKA
-684 QAPGTSPTA
+684 PALGAANA

-699 LGCVLTTQYRSNR
+699 LGCVLTTQYRSNQ
-712 LISDWASGEM
+712 LISDWASQEM
-722 YGGRLAASEKVASRL
+722 YGGRLAASERVASRL
-737 LRQIPGVSSTKA
+737 LSQMPGVASTPA
-749 TSTALLLLDTRT
+749 TNAPLLLLDTRT

-782 RSRNVFGGSGETDD
+782 RSRNIFSTSRDEDD
-796 GNSPL
+796 GNLPV

-824 GAGVAPA
+824 GAGLAPS

-842 VRLIRSKLAEVAARG
+842 VRLIRTKLADVAARG

-883 STVRSNDRGSVGFLA
+883 STVRSNDKQSVGFLA

-920 STVGCDPFL
+920 VTVGGDPFL
-929 SRLVSHVRT
+929 NRLMSHMRT
-938 NGVVAT
+938 NGLVAT

-951 HQDIAASE
+951 HQRTP

>member
-1 MAMAKGDREALRA
+1 MPTVAMAKGDREAFRA
-14 VLKVIGDEESV
+14 ALKVLGNEESDK
-25 EKGKVAGRSPKPSK
+25 KGKVADRKPKPAK
-39 KAIVDGAAKGQKA
+39 RAIVDKDGKGQKA
-52 RGRAGD
+52 SGKAGD
-58 GKTTPSK
+58 EPGKSSAPKRSWK
-65 GAKGGDQR
+65 GR
-73 KPKRKP
+73 ERRMPKRKP
-79 GSRKPKANFSVANEN
+79 SSKNSTAKFPVANEN

-109 LGRFVQHAS
+109 LERFVKHAS

-168 MDGLMLIAAA
+168 MEGLMLVGAA

-193 ADGKELPPSAI
+193 AAGGALPPSAI

-215 GVLDTVDSFDKSA
+215 GVLDYTDLY
-228 TFDESATGGYE
+228 DESPAGYE
-239 VEGVIQSLDPTRDEV
+239 VEGVIQSLEPTRNEV
-254 TLVVDGGS
+254 NLVVDGGS

-282 GKVLRLVR
+282 GKILRFVR
-290 VPDTVTYE
+290 VPDAVTYE
-298 RQLAALAK
+298 RQLAALKK

-312 SRTGPPAMDVVR
+312 SRTGPPAMDIVR
-324 ALFAQHRCPKDTSE
+324 ALFAQQRCPKDST
-338 ADTSEADT
+338 D
-346 SEGSEDGAS
+346 AS
-355 NLDGYDRVMGFF
+355 DPASRDDSPRTDGYDKGVGFF
-367 ADAPEVASPKAA
+367 ADAPEVATPKAA
-379 RAVSAA
+379 RIVSAD

-390 DTRPVAEG
+390 DTRPVAKG

-467 VERLARL
+467 VERLAKL
-474 NAANES
+474 NTANELDA
-480 GVGAANIDFV
+480 GNVIDFV
-490 RVGAPER
+490 RIGAPER

-507 DARIERETGAF
+507 DARIDRETGVF
-518 FDASRGRKKEIDLAR
+518 FDASRGRKKEIDLAK
-533 RQGWDKQQELQS
+533 RQGWEKQEELQK
-545 GKVKGLGDNISA
+545 GKVKGLGDKISA

-565 NLRREQRTLAKSGNK
+565 NLRREQRTLAKSGKK
-580 VRANAERKI
+580 VRANAEREI
-589 LTGTSVVLATAVGA
+589 LAEVQVVLATAVGA

-608 QRLPAFDLVILD
+608 QRLPAFDIVILD

-627 PAAWIPLVRSK
+627 PAAWIPMVRSK
-638 RVVLVGDPCQLAPL
+638 RAVLVGDPCQLAPL

-674 TPDKVGHTKA
+674 IPEKVNSQKA
-684 QAPGTSPTA
+684 PALGAANA

-699 LGCVLTTQYRSNR
+699 LGCVLTTQYRSNQ
-712 LISDWASGEM
+712 LISDWASQEM
-722 YGGRLAASEKVASRL
+722 YGGRLAASERVASRL
-737 LRQIPGVSSTKA
+737 LSQMPGVASTPA
-749 TSTALLLLDTRT
+749 TNAPLLLLDTRT

-782 RSRNVFGGSGETDD
+782 RSRNIFSTSRDEDD
-796 GNSPL
+796 GNLPV

-824 GAGVAPA
+824 GAGLAPS

-842 VRLIRSKLAEVAARG
+842 VRLIRTKLADVASRG

-883 STVRSNDRGSVGFLA
+883 STVRSNDKQSVGFLA

-920 STVGCDPFL
+920 VTVGGDPFL
-929 SRLVSHVRT
+929 NRLMSHMRT
-938 NGVVAT
+938 NGLVAT

-951 HQDIAASE
+951 HQRTP

>member
-1 MAMAKGDREALRA
+1 MPTVAMAKGDREAFRA
-14 VLKVIGDEESV
+14 ALKVLGNEESDK
-25 EKGKVAGRSPKPSK
+25 KGKVADRKPKPAK
-39 KAIVDGAAKGQKA
+39 RAIVDKDGKGQKA
-52 RGRAGD
+52 SGKAGD
-58 GKTTPSK
+58 EPGKSSAPKRSWK
-65 GAKGGDQR
+65 GR
-73 KPKRKP
+73 ERRMPKRKP
-79 GSRKPKANFSVANEN
+79 SSKNSTAKFPVANEN

-109 LGRFVQHAS
+109 LERFVKHAS

-168 MDGLMLIAAA
+168 MEGLMLVGAA

-193 ADGKELPPSAI
+193 AAGGALPPSAI

-215 GVLDTVDSFDKSA
+215 GVLDYTDLY
-228 TFDESATGGYE
+228 DESPAGYE
-239 VEGVIQSLDPTRDEV
+239 VEGVIQSLEPTRNEV
-254 TLVVDGGS
+254 NLVVDGGS

-282 GKVLRLVR
+282 GKILRFVR
-290 VPDTVTYE
+290 VPDAVTYE
-298 RQLAALAK
+298 RQLAALKK

-312 SRTGPPAMDVVR
+312 SRTGPPAMDIVR
-324 ALFAQHRCPKDTSE
+324 ALFAQQRCPKDST
-338 ADTSEADT
+338 D
-346 SEGSEDGAS
+346 AS
-355 NLDGYDRVMGFF
+355 DPASRDDSPRTDGYDNVVGFF
-367 ADAPEVASPKAA
+367 ADAPEVATPKAA
-379 RAVSAA
+379 RIVSAD

-390 DTRPVAEG
+390 DTRPVAKG

-467 VERLARL
+467 VERLAKL
-474 NAANES
+474 NTANELDA
-480 GVGAANIDFV
+480 GNVIDFV
-490 RVGAPER
+490 RIGAPER

-507 DARIERETGAF
+507 DARIDRETGVF
-518 FDASRGRKKEIDLAR
+518 FDASRGRKKEIDLAK
-533 RQGWDKQQELQS
+533 RQGWEKQEELQK
-545 GKVKGLGDNISA
+545 GKVKGLGDKISA

-565 NLRREQRTLAKSGNK
+565 NLRREQRTLAKSGKK
-580 VRANAERKI
+580 VRANAEREI
-589 LTGTSVVLATAVGA
+589 LAEVQVVLATAVGA

-608 QRLPAFDLVILD
+608 QRLPAFDIVILD

-627 PAAWIPLVRSK
+627 PAAWIPMVRSK
-638 RVVLVGDPCQLAPL
+638 RAVLVGDPCQLAPL

-674 TPDKVGHTKA
+674 IPEKVNSQKA
-684 QAPGTSPTA
+684 PALGAANA

-699 LGCVLTTQYRSNR
+699 LGCVLTTQYRSNQ
-712 LISDWASGEM
+712 LISDWASQEM
-722 YGGRLAASEKVASRL
+722 YGGRLAASERVASRL
-737 LRQIPGVSSTKA
+737 LSQMPGVASTPA
-749 TSTALLLLDTRT
+749 TNAPLLLLDTRT

-782 RSRNVFGGSGETDD
+782 RSRNIFSTSRDEDD
-796 GNSPL
+796 GNLPV

-824 GAGVAPA
+824 GAGLAPS

-842 VRLIRSKLAEVAARG
+842 VRLIRTKLADVAARG

-883 STVRSNDRGSVGFLA
+883 STVRSNDKQSVGFLA

-920 STVGCDPFL
+920 VTVGGDPFL
-929 SRLVSHVRT
+929 NRLMSHMRT
-938 NGVVAT
+938 NGLVAT

-951 HQDIAASE
+951 HQRTP

>member
-1 MAMAKGDREALRA
+1 MPTVAMAKGDREAFRA
-14 VLKVIGDEESV
+14 ALKVLGNEESDK
-25 EKGKVAGRSPKPSK
+25 KGKVADRKPKPAK
-39 KAIVDGAAKGQKA
+39 RAIVDKDGKGQKA
-52 RGRAGD
+52 SGKAGD
-58 GKTTPSK
+58 EPGKSSAPKRSWK
-65 GAKGGDQR
+65 GR
-73 KPKRKP
+73 ERRMPKRKP
-79 GSRKPKANFSVANEN
+79 SSKNSTAKFPVANEN

-109 LGRFVQHAS
+109 LERFVKHAS

-168 MDGLMLIAAA
+168 MEGLMLVGAA

-193 ADGKELPPSAI
+193 AAGGALPPSAI

-215 GVLDTVDSFDKSA
+215 GVLDYTDLY
-228 TFDESATGGYE
+228 DESPAGYE
-239 VEGVIQSLDPTRDEV
+239 VEGVIQSLEPTRNEV
-254 TLVVDGGS
+254 NLVVDGGS

-290 VPDTVTYE
+290 VPDAVTYE
-298 RQLAALAK
+298 RQLAALEK

-312 SRTGPPAMDVVR
+312 SRTGPPAMDIVR
-324 ALFAQHRCPKDTSE
+324 ALFAQQRCPKDST
-338 ADTSEADT
+338 D
-346 SEGSEDGAS
+346 AS
-355 NLDGYDRVMGFF
+355 DPASQDASPRTDAYDDVVGFF
-367 ADAPEVASPKAA
+367 ADAPEVATPKAA
-379 RAVSAA
+379 RIVSA
-385 DLPPL
+385 DYLPPL
-390 DTRPVAEG
+390 DTRPVAKG

-412 LAVRIALTK
+412 LAVRVALTK

-467 VERLARL
+467 VERLAKL
-474 NAANES
+474 NTANELDA
-480 GVGAANIDFV
+480 GNVIDFV
-490 RVGAPER
+490 RIGAPER

-507 DARIERETGAF
+507 DARIDRETGVF
-518 FDASRGRKKEIDLAR
+518 FDASRGRKKEIDLAK
-533 RQGWDKQQELQS
+533 RQGWEKQEELQK
-545 GKVKGLGDNISA
+545 GKVKGLGDKISA

-565 NLRREQRTLAKSGNK
+565 NLRREQRTLAKSGKK
-580 VRANAERKI
+580 VRANAEREI
-589 LTGTSVVLATAVGA
+589 LAEVQVVLATAVGA

-608 QRLPAFDLVILD
+608 QRLPAFDIVILD

-638 RVVLVGDPCQLAPL
+638 RAVLVGDPCQLAPL

-674 TPDKVGHTKA
+674 IPEKVNSQKA
-684 QAPGTSPTA
+684 PALGAANA

-699 LGCVLTTQYRSNR
+699 LGCVLTTQYRSNQ
-712 LISDWASGEM
+712 LISDWASQEM
-722 YGGRLAASEKVASRL
+722 YGGRLAASERVASRL
-737 LRQIPGVSSTKA
+737 LSQMPGVASTPA
-749 TSTALLLLDTRT
+749 TNAPLLLLDTRT

-782 RSRNVFGGSGETDD
+782 RSRNIFSTSRDEDD
-796 GNSPL
+796 GNLPV

-824 GAGVAPA
+824 GAGLAPS

-842 VRLIRSKLAEVAARG
+842 VRLIRTKLADVAARG

-883 STVRSNDRGSVGFLA
+883 STVRSNDRQSVGFLA

-920 STVGCDPFL
+920 VTVGGDPFL
-929 SRLVSHVRT
+929 NRLMSHMRT
-938 NGVVAT
+938 NGLVAT

-951 HQDIAASE
+951 HQRTP

>member
-1 MAMAKGDREALRA
+1 MPTVAMAKGDREAFRA
-14 VLKVIGDEESV
+14 ALKVLGNEESDK
-25 EKGKVAGRSPKPSK
+25 KGKVADRKPKPAK
-39 KAIVDGAAKGQKA
+39 RAIVDKDGKGQKA
-52 RGRAGD
+52 GGRAGD
-58 GKTTPSK
+58 EPGKSSAPK
-65 GAKGGDQR
+65 GSWKGKQR
-73 KPKRKP
+73 RMPKRKP
-79 GSRKPKANFSVANEN
+79 SSKNSTAKFSVANEN

-109 LGRFVQHAS
+109 LERFVKHAS

-137 QEQSEYPSCPV
+137 QGQSEYPSCPV

-168 MDGLMLIAAA
+168 MEGLMLVGAA
-178 PGPEGAGTRLLNFRP
+178 PGPEGAGTRLLNLRP
-193 ADGKELPPSAI
+193 AAGGALPPSAI

-215 GVLDTVDSFDKSA
+215 GVLDDADLY
-228 TFDESATGGYE
+228 DESPAGYE
-239 VEGVIQSLDPTRDEV
+239 VEGVIQSLEPTRNEV
-254 TLVVDGGS
+254 NLVVDGGS

-290 VPDTVTYE
+290 VPDAVTYE
-298 RQLAALAK
+298 RQLAALEK

-312 SRTGPPAMDVVR
+312 SRTGPPAMDIVR
-324 ALFAQHRCPKDTSE
+324 ALFAQQRCPKDST
-338 ADTSEADT
+338 D
-346 SEGSEDGAS
+346 AS
-355 NLDGYDRVMGFF
+355 DPASQDASPRTDAYDDVVGFF
-367 ADAPEVASPKAA
+367 ADAPEVATPKAA
-379 RAVSAA
+379 RIVSA
-385 DLPPL
+385 DYLPPL
-390 DTRPVAEG
+390 DTRPVAKG

-412 LAVRIALTK
+412 LAVRVALTK

-467 VERLARL
+467 VERLAKL
-474 NAANES
+474 NTANEQDA
-480 GVGAANIDFV
+480 GNNIDFV
-490 RVGAPER
+490 RIGAPER

-507 DARIERETGAF
+507 DARIDRETGVF
-518 FDASRGRKKEIDLAR
+518 FDASRGRKKEIDLAK
-533 RQGWDKQQELQS
+533 RQGWEKQEELQK
-545 GKVKGLGDNISA
+545 GKVKGLGDKISA

-565 NLRREQRTLAKSGNK
+565 NLRREQRTLAKSGKK
-580 VRANAERKI
+580 VRANAEREI
-589 LTGTSVVLATAVGA
+589 LAEVQVVLATAVGA

-608 QRLPAFDLVILD
+608 QRLPAFDIVILD

-638 RVVLVGDPCQLAPL
+638 RAVLVGDPCQLAPL

-674 TPDKVGHTKA
+674 IPEKVNAQKA
-684 QAPGTSPTA
+684 PALGAANA

-712 LISDWASGEM
+712 LISDWASQEM
-722 YGGRLAASEKVASRL
+722 YGGRLAASERVASRL
-737 LRQIPGVSSTKA
+737 LSQMPGVASTPA
-749 TSTALLLLDTRT
+749 TNAPLLLLDTRT

-782 RSRNVFGGSGETDD
+782 RSRNIFSRSRDEDD
-796 GNSPL
+796 GNSPV

-824 GAGVAPA
+824 GAGVAPS

-842 VRLIRSKLAEVAARG
+842 VRLIRTKLADVAARG

-883 STVRSNDRGSVGFLA
+883 STVRSNDRQSVGFLA

-920 STVGCDPFL
+920 VTVGGDPFL
-929 SRLVSHVRT
+929 NRLMSHMRT
-938 NGVVAT
+938 NGLVAT

-951 HQDIAASE
+951 HQRTP

>member
-1 MAMAKGDREALRA
+1 MPTVAMAKGDREAFRA
-14 VLKVIGDEESV
+14 ALKVLGNEESDI
-25 EKGKVAGRSPKPSK
+25 KGKVADRKPKPAK
-39 KAIVDGAAKGQKA
+39 RAIVDKDGKGQKA
-52 RGRAGD
+52 SGKAGD
-58 GKTTPSK
+58 EPGKSSAPKRSWK
-65 GAKGGDQR
+65 GR
-73 KPKRKP
+73 ERRMPKRKP
-79 GSRKPKANFSVANEN
+79 SSKNSTAKFSVANEN
-94 DGNWRKAPK
+94 EGNWRKAPK

-109 LGRFVQHAS
+109 LERFVKHAS

-168 MDGLMLIAAA
+168 MEGLMLVGAA

-193 ADGKELPPSAI
+193 AAGGALPPSAI

-215 GVLDTVDSFDKSA
+215 GVLDYTDLY
-228 TFDESATGGYE
+228 DESPAGYE
-239 VEGVIQSLDPTRDEV
+239 VEGVIQSLEPTRNEV
-254 TLVVDGGS
+254 NLVVDGGS

-282 GKVLRLVR
+282 GKILRFVR
-290 VPDTVTYE
+290 VPDAVTYE
-298 RQLAALAK
+298 RQLAALKK

-312 SRTGPPAMDVVR
+312 SRTGPPAMDIVR
-324 ALFAQHRCPKDTSE
+324 ALFAQQRCPKDST
-338 ADTSEADT
+338 D
-346 SEGSEDGAS
+346 AS
-355 NLDGYDRVMGFF
+355 DPASRDDSPRTDGYDKGVGFF
-367 ADAPEVASPKAA
+367 ADAPEVATPKAA
-379 RAVSAA
+379 RIVSAD

-390 DTRPVAEG
+390 DTRPVAKG

-467 VERLARL
+467 VERLAKL
-474 NAANES
+474 NTANEQNA
-480 GVGAANIDFV
+480 GNNIDFV
-490 RVGAPER
+490 RIGAPER

-507 DARIERETGAF
+507 DARIDREIGVF
-518 FDASRGRKKEIDLAR
+518 FDASRGRKKEIDLAK
-533 RQGWDKQQELQS
+533 RQGWEKQEELQK
-545 GKVKGLGDNISA
+545 GKVKGLGDKISA

-565 NLRREQRTLAKSGNK
+565 NLRREQRTLAKSGKK
-580 VRANAERKI
+580 VRANAEREI
-589 LTGTSVVLATAVGA
+589 LAEVQVVLATAVGA

-608 QRLPAFDLVILD
+608 QRLPAFDIVILD

-638 RVVLVGDPCQLAPL
+638 RAVLVGDPCQLAPL

-674 TPDKVGHTKA
+674 IPEKVNSQKA
-684 QAPGTSPTA
+684 PALGAANA

-712 LISDWASGEM
+712 LISDWASQEM
-722 YGGRLAASEKVASRL
+722 YGGRLAASERVASRL
-737 LRQIPGVSSTKA
+737 LSQMPGVASTPA
-749 TSTALLLLDTRT
+749 TNAPLLLLDTRT

-782 RSRNVFGGSGETDD
+782 RSRNIFSTSRDEDD
-796 GNSPL
+796 GNLPV

-824 GAGVAPA
+824 GAGLAPS

-842 VRLIRSKLAEVAARG
+842 VRLIRTKLADVAARG

-883 STVRSNDRGSVGFLA
+883 STVRSNDRQSVGFLA

-920 STVGCDPFL
+920 VTVGGDPFL
-929 SRLVSHVRT
+929 NRLMSHMRT
-938 NGVVAT
+938 NGLVAT

-951 HQDIAASE
+951 HQRTP

>member
-1 MAMAKGDREALRA
+1 MPTVAMAKGDREAFRA
-14 VLKVIGDEESV
+14 ALKVLGNEESDK
-25 EKGKVAGRSPKPSK
+25 KGKVADRKPKPAK
-39 KAIVDGAAKGQKA
+39 RAIVDKDGKGQKA
-52 RGRAGD
+52 SGKAGD
-58 GKTTPSK
+58 EPGKSSAPKRSWK
-65 GAKGGDQR
+65 GR
-73 KPKRKP
+73 ERRMPKRKP
-79 GSRKPKANFSVANEN
+79 SSKNSTAKFPVANEN

-109 LGRFVQHAS
+109 LERFVKHAS

-168 MDGLMLIAAA
+168 MEGLMLVGAA

-193 ADGKELPPSAI
+193 AAGGALPPSAI

-215 GVLDTVDSFDKSA
+215 GVLDYTDLY
-228 TFDESATGGYE
+228 DESPAGYE
-239 VEGVIQSLDPTRDEV
+239 VEGVIQSLEPTRNEV
-254 TLVVDGGS
+254 NLVVDGGS

-282 GKVLRLVR
+282 GKILRFVR
-290 VPDTVTYE
+290 VPDAVTYE
-298 RQLAALAK
+298 RQLAALKK

-312 SRTGPPAMDVVR
+312 SRTGPPAMDIVR
-324 ALFAQHRCPKDTSE
+324 ALFAQQRCPKDST
-338 ADTSEADT
+338 D
-346 SEGSEDGAS
+346 AS
-355 NLDGYDRVMGFF
+355 DPASRDDSPRTDGYDKGVGFF
-367 ADAPEVASPKAA
+367 ADAPEVATPKAA
-379 RAVSAA
+379 RIVSAD

-390 DTRPVAEG
+390 DTRPVAKG

-467 VERLARL
+467 VERLAKL
-474 NAANES
+474 NTANELDA
-480 GVGAANIDFV
+480 GNVIDFV
-490 RVGAPER
+490 RIGAPER

-507 DARIERETGAF
+507 DARIDRETGVF
-518 FDASRGRKKEIDLAR
+518 FDASRGRKKEIDLAK
-533 RQGWDKQQELQS
+533 RQGWEKQEELQK
-545 GKVKGLGDNISA
+545 GKVKGLGDKISA

-565 NLRREQRTLAKSGNK
+565 NLRREQRTLAKSGKK
-580 VRANAERKI
+580 VRANAEREI
-589 LTGTSVVLATAVGA
+589 LAEVQVVLATAVGA

-608 QRLPAFDLVILD
+608 QRLPAFDIVILD

-627 PAAWIPLVRSK
+627 PAAWIPMVRSK
-638 RVVLVGDPCQLAPL
+638 RAVLVGDPCQLAPL

-674 TPDKVGHTKA
+674 IPEKVNSQKA
-684 QAPGTSPTA
+684 PALGAANA

-699 LGCVLTTQYRSNR
+699 LGCVLTTQYRSNQ
-712 LISDWASGEM
+712 LISDWASQEM
-722 YGGRLAASEKVASRL
+722 YGGRLAASERVASRL
-737 LRQIPGVSSTKA
+737 LSQMPGVASTPA
-749 TSTALLLLDTRT
+749 TNAPLLLLDTRT

-782 RSRNVFGGSGETDD
+782 RSRNIFSTSRDEDD
-796 GNSPL
+796 GNSPV

-824 GAGVAPA
+824 GAGLAPS

-842 VRLIRSKLAEVAARG
+842 VRLIRTKLADVAARG

-883 STVRSNDRGSVGFLA
+883 STVRSNDKQSVGFLA

-920 STVGCDPFL
+920 VTVGGDPFL
-929 SRLVSHVRT
+929 NRLMSHMRT
-938 NGVVAT
+938 NGLVAT

-951 HQDIAASE
+951 HQRTP

>member
-1 MAMAKGDREALRA
+1 MPTVAMAKGDREAFRA
-14 VLKVIGDEESV
+14 ALKVLGNEESDK
-25 EKGKVAGRSPKPSK
+25 KGKVADRKPKPAK
-39 KAIVDGAAKGQKA
+39 RAIVDKDGKGQKA
-52 RGRAGD
+52 SGKAGD
-58 GKTTPSK
+58 EPGKSSAPKRSWK
-65 GAKGGDQR
+65 GR
-73 KPKRKP
+73 ERRMPKRKP
-79 GSRKPKANFSVANEN
+79 SSKNSTAKFPVANEN

-109 LGRFVQHAS
+109 LERFVKHAS

-168 MDGLMLIAAA
+168 MEGLMLVGAA

-193 ADGKELPPSAI
+193 AAGGALPPSAI

-215 GVLDTVDSFDKSA
+215 GVLDDADLY
-228 TFDESATGGYE
+228 DESPAGYE
-239 VEGVIQSLDPTRDEV
+239 VEGVIQSLEPTRNEV
-254 TLVVDGGS
+254 NLVVDGGS

-268 LSKGSFVIVDEVLA
+268 LSKRSFVIVDEVLA

-290 VPDTVTYE
+290 VPDAVTYE
-298 RQLAALAK
+298 RQLAALEK

-312 SRTGPPAMDVVR
+312 SRTGPPAMDIVR
-324 ALFAQHRCPKDTSE
+324 ALFAQQRCPKDST
-338 ADTSEADT
+338 D
-346 SEGSEDGAS
+346 AS
-355 NLDGYDRVMGFF
+355 DPASQDDSPRTDAYDDVVGFF
-367 ADAPEVASPKAA
+367 ADAPEVATPKAA
-379 RAVSAA
+379 RIVSAD

-467 VERLARL
+467 VERLAKL
-474 NAANES
+474 NTANEQNA
-480 GVGAANIDFV
+480 GNNIDFV
-490 RVGAPER
+490 RIGAPER

-507 DARIERETGAF
+507 DARIDRETGVF
-518 FDASRGRKKEIDLAR
+518 FDASRGRKKEIDLAK
-533 RQGWDKQQELQS
+533 RQGWKKQEDLQK

-557 KNIETKLG
+557 KNIEAKLG
-565 NLRREQRTLAKSGNK
+565 DLRREQRTLAKSGKK
-580 VRANAERKI
+580 VRANAEREI
-589 LTGTSVVLATAVGA
+589 LAEAQVVLATAVGA

-608 QRLPAFDLVILD
+608 QRLPAFDIVILD

-638 RVVLVGDPCQLAPL
+638 RAVLVGDPCQLAPL

-674 TPDKVGHTKA
+674 IPEKVNSQKA
-684 QAPGTSPTA
+684 PALGAANA

-712 LISDWASGEM
+712 LISDWASQEM
-722 YGGRLAASEKVASRL
+722 YGGRLAASERVASRL
-737 LRQIPGVSSTKA
+737 LSQMPGVASTPA
-749 TSTALLLLDTRT
+749 TNAPLLLLDTRT

-782 RSRNVFGGSGETDD
+782 RSRNIFSRSRDEDD
-796 GNSPL
+796 GNSPV

-824 GAGVAPA
+824 GAGVPPS

-842 VRLIRSKLAEVAARG
+842 VRLIRTKLADVAARG

-883 STVRSNDRGSVGFLA
+883 STVRSNDRQSVGFLA

-920 STVGCDPFL
+920 VTVGGDPFL
-929 SRLVSHVRT
+929 NRLMSHMRT
-938 NGVVAT
+938 NGLVAT

-951 HQDIAASE
+951 HQRTP

>member
-1 MAMAKGDREALRA
+1 MPTVAMAKGDREAFRA
-14 VLKVIGDEESV
+14 ALKVLGNEESDK
-25 EKGKVAGRSPKPSK
+25 KGKVADRKPKPAK
-39 KAIVDGAAKGQKA
+39 RAIVDKDGKGQKA
-52 RGRAGD
+52 SGKAGD
-58 GKTTPSK
+58 EPGKSSAPKRSWK
-65 GAKGGDQR
+65 GR
-73 KPKRKP
+73 ERRMPKRKP
-79 GSRKPKANFSVANEN
+79 SSKNSTAKFPVANEN

-109 LGRFVQHAS
+109 LERFVKHAS

-168 MDGLMLIAAA
+168 MEGLMLVGAA

-193 ADGKELPPSAI
+193 AAGGALPPSAI

-215 GVLDTVDSFDKSA
+215 GVLDYTDLY
-228 TFDESATGGYE
+228 DESPAGYE
-239 VEGVIQSLDPTRDEV
+239 VEGVIQSLEPTRNEV
-254 TLVVDGGS
+254 NLVVDGGS

-282 GKVLRLVR
+282 GKILRFVR
-290 VPDTVTYE
+290 VPDAVTYE
-298 RQLAALAK
+298 RQLAALKK

-312 SRTGPPAMDVVR
+312 SRTGPPAMDIVR
-324 ALFAQHRCPKDTSE
+324 ALFAQQRCPKDST
-338 ADTSEADT
+338 D
-346 SEGSEDGAS
+346 AS
-355 NLDGYDRVMGFF
+355 DPASRDDSPRTDSYDKGVGFF
-367 ADAPEVASPKAA
+367 ADAPEVATPKAA
-379 RAVSAA
+379 RIVSAD

-390 DTRPVAEG
+390 DTRPVAKG

-467 VERLARL
+467 VERLAKL
-474 NAANES
+474 NTANELDA
-480 GVGAANIDFV
+480 GNVIDFV
-490 RVGAPER
+490 RIGAPER

-507 DARIERETGAF
+507 DARIDRETGVF
-518 FDASRGRKKEIDLAR
+518 FDASRGRKKEIDLAK
-533 RQGWDKQQELQS
+533 RQGWEKQEELQK
-545 GKVKGLGDNISA
+545 GKVKGLGDKISA

-565 NLRREQRTLAKSGNK
+565 NLRREQRTLAKSGKK
-580 VRANAERKI
+580 VRANAEREI
-589 LTGTSVVLATAVGA
+589 LAEVQVVLATAVGA

-608 QRLPAFDLVILD
+608 QRLPAFDIVILD

-627 PAAWIPLVRSK
+627 PAAWIPMVRSK
-638 RVVLVGDPCQLAPL
+638 RAVLVGDPCQLAPL

-674 TPDKVGHTKA
+674 IPEKVNSQKA
-684 QAPGTSPTA
+684 PALGAANA

-699 LGCVLTTQYRSNR
+699 LGCVLTTQYRSNQ
-712 LISDWASGEM
+712 LISDWASQEM
-722 YGGRLAASEKVASRL
+722 YGGRLAASERVASRL
-737 LRQIPGVSSTKA
+737 LSQMPGVASTPA
-749 TSTALLLLDTRT
+749 TNAPLLLLDTRT

-782 RSRNVFGGSGETDD
+782 RSRNIFSTSRDEDD
-796 GNSPL
+796 GNSPV

-824 GAGVAPA
+824 GAGLAPS

-842 VRLIRSKLAEVAARG
+842 VRLIRTKLADVAARG

-883 STVRSNDRGSVGFLA
+883 STVRSNDKQSVGFLA

-920 STVGCDPFL
+920 VTVGGDPFL
-929 SRLVSHVRT
+929 NRLMSHMRT
-938 NGVVAT
+938 NGLVAT

-951 HQDIAASE
+951 HQRTP

>member
-1 MAMAKGDREALRA
+1 MPTVAMAKGDREAFRA
-14 VLKVIGDEESV
+14 ALKVLGNEESDK
-25 EKGKVAGRSPKPSK
+25 KGKVADRKPKPAK
-39 KAIVDGAAKGQKA
+39 RAIVDKDGKGQKA
-52 RGRAGD
+52 SGKAGD
-58 GKTTPSK
+58 EPGKSSAPKRSWK
-65 GAKGGDQR
+65 GR
-73 KPKRKP
+73 ERRMPKRKP
-79 GSRKPKANFSVANEN
+79 SSKNSTAKFPVANEN

-109 LGRFVQHAS
+109 LERFVKHAS

-168 MDGLMLIAAA
+168 MEGLMLVGAA

-193 ADGKELPPSAI
+193 AAGGALPPSAI

-215 GVLDTVDSFDKSA
+215 GVLDYTDLY
-228 TFDESATGGYE
+228 DESPAGYE
-239 VEGVIQSLDPTRDEV
+239 VEGVIQSLEPTRNEV
-254 TLVVDGGS
+254 NLVVDGGS

-282 GKVLRLVR
+282 GKILRFVR
-290 VPDTVTYE
+290 VPDAVTYE
-298 RQLAALAK
+298 RQLAALKK

-312 SRTGPPAMDVVR
+312 SRTGPPAMDIVR
-324 ALFAQHRCPKDTSE
+324 ALFAQQRCPKDST
-338 ADTSEADT
+338 D
-346 SEGSEDGAS
+346 AS
-355 NLDGYDRVMGFF
+355 DPASRDDSPRTDGYDKGVGFF
-367 ADAPEVASPKAA
+367 ADAPEVATPKAA
-379 RAVSAA
+379 RIVSAD

-390 DTRPVAEG
+390 DTRPVAKG

-467 VERLARL
+467 VERLAKL
-474 NAANES
+474 NTANELDA
-480 GVGAANIDFV
+480 GNVIDFV
-490 RVGAPER
+490 RIGAPER

-507 DARIERETGAF
+507 DARIDRETGVF
-518 FDASRGRKKEIDLAR
+518 FDASRGRKKEIDLAK
-533 RQGWDKQQELQS
+533 RQGWEKQEELQK
-545 GKVKGLGDNISA
+545 GKVKGLGDKISA

-565 NLRREQRTLAKSGNK
+565 NLRREQRTLAKSGKK
-580 VRANAERKI
+580 VRANAEREI
-589 LTGTSVVLATAVGA
+589 LAEVQVVLATAVGA

-608 QRLPAFDLVILD
+608 QRLPAFDIVILD

-638 RVVLVGDPCQLAPL
+638 RAVLVGDPCQLAPL

-674 TPDKVGHTKA
+674 IPEKVNSQKA
-684 QAPGTSPTA
+684 PALGAANA

-699 LGCVLTTQYRSNR
+699 LGCVLTTQYRSNQ
-712 LISDWASGEM
+712 LISDWASQEM
-722 YGGRLAASEKVASRL
+722 YGGRLAASERVASRL
-737 LRQIPGVSSTKA
+737 LSQMPGVASTPA
-749 TSTALLLLDTRT
+749 TNAPLLLLDTRT

-782 RSRNVFGGSGETDD
+782 RSRNIFSTSRDEDD
-796 GNSPL
+796 GNLPV

-824 GAGVAPA
+824 GAGLAPS

-842 VRLIRSKLAEVAARG
+842 VRLIRTKLADVAARG

-883 STVRSNDRGSVGFLA
+883 STVRSNDKQSVGFLA

-920 STVGCDPFL
+920 VTVGSDPFL
-929 SRLVSHVRT
+929 NRLMSHMRT
-938 NGVVAT
+938 NGLVAT

-951 HQDIAASE
+951 HQRTP

>member
-1 MAMAKGDREALRA
+1 MPTVAMAKGDREAFRA
-14 VLKVIGDEESV
+14 ALKVLGNEESDK
-25 EKGKVAGRSPKPSK
+25 KGKVADRKPKPAK
-39 KAIVDGAAKGQKA
+39 RAIVDKDGKGQKA
-52 RGRAGD
+52 SGKAGD
-58 GKTTPSK
+58 EPGKSSAPKRSWK
-65 GAKGGDQR
+65 GR
-73 KPKRKP
+73 ERRMPKRKP
-79 GSRKPKANFSVANEN
+79 SSKNSTAKFPVANEN

-109 LGRFVQHAS
+109 LERFVKHAS

-168 MDGLMLIAAA
+168 MEGLMLVGAA

-193 ADGKELPPSAI
+193 AAGGALPPSAI

-215 GVLDTVDSFDKSA
+215 GVLDYTDLY
-228 TFDESATGGYE
+228 DESPAGYE
-239 VEGVIQSLDPTRDEV
+239 VEGVIQSLEPTRNEV
-254 TLVVDGGS
+254 NLVVDGGS

-282 GKVLRLVR
+282 GKILRFVR
-290 VPDTVTYE
+290 VPDAVTYE
-298 RQLAALAK
+298 RQLAALEK

-312 SRTGPPAMDVVR
+312 SRTGPPAMDIVR
-324 ALFAQHRCPKDTSE
+324 ALFAQQRCPKDST
-338 ADTSEADT
+338 D
-346 SEGSEDGAS
+346 AS
-355 NLDGYDRVMGFF
+355 DPASRDDSPRTDGYDKGVGFF
-367 ADAPEVASPKAA
+367 ADAPEVATPKAA
-379 RAVSAA
+379 RIVSAD

-390 DTRPVAEG
+390 DTRPVAKG

-467 VERLARL
+467 VERLAKL
-474 NAANES
+474 NTANELDA
-480 GVGAANIDFV
+480 GNVIDFV
-490 RVGAPER
+490 RIGAPER

-507 DARIERETGAF
+507 DARIDRETGVF
-518 FDASRGRKKEIDLAR
+518 FDASRGRKKEIDLAK
-533 RQGWDKQQELQS
+533 RQGWEKQEELQK

-565 NLRREQRTLAKSGNK
+565 NLRREQRTLAKSGKK
-580 VRANAERKI
+580 VRANAEREI
-589 LTGTSVVLATAVGA
+589 LAEVQVVLATAVGA

-608 QRLPAFDLVILD
+608 QRLPAFDIVILD

-627 PAAWIPLVRSK
+627 PAAWIPMVRSK
-638 RVVLVGDPCQLAPL
+638 RAVLVGDPCQLAPL

-674 TPDKVGHTKA
+674 IPEKVNSQKA
-684 QAPGTSPTA
+684 PALGAANA

-699 LGCVLTTQYRSNR
+699 LGCVLTTQYRSNQ
-712 LISDWASGEM
+712 LISDWASQEM
-722 YGGRLAASEKVASRL
+722 YGGRLAASERVASRL
-737 LRQIPGVSSTKA
+737 LSQMPGVASTPA
-749 TSTALLLLDTRT
+749 TNAPLLLLDTRT

-782 RSRNVFGGSGETDD
+782 RSRNIFSTSRDEDD
-796 GNSPL
+796 GNLPV

-824 GAGVAPA
+824 GAGLAPS

-842 VRLIRSKLAEVAARG
+842 VRLIRTKLADVAARG

-883 STVRSNDRGSVGFLA
+883 STVRSNDKQSVGFLA

-920 STVGCDPFL
+920 VTVGGDPFL
-929 SRLVSHVRT
+929 NRLMSHMRT
-938 NGVVAT
+938 NGLVAT

-951 HQDIAASE
+951 HQRTP

>member
-1 MAMAKGDREALRA
+1 MPTVAMAKGDREAFRA
-14 VLKVIGDEESV
+14 ALKVLGNEESDK
-25 EKGKVAGRSPKPSK
+25 KGKVADRKPKPAK
-39 KAIVDGAAKGQKA
+39 RAIVDKDGKGQKA
-52 RGRAGD
+52 SGKAGD
-58 GKTTPSK
+58 EPGKSSAPKRSWK
-65 GAKGGDQR
+65 GR
-73 KPKRKP
+73 ERRMPKRKP
-79 GSRKPKANFSVANEN
+79 SSKNSTAKFPVANEN

-109 LGRFVQHAS
+109 LERFVKHAS

-168 MDGLMLIAAA
+168 MEGLMLVGAA

-193 ADGKELPPSAI
+193 AAGGALPPSAI

-215 GVLDTVDSFDKSA
+215 GVLDYTDLY
-228 TFDESATGGYE
+228 DESPAGYE
-239 VEGVIQSLDPTRDEV
+239 VEGVIQSLEPTRNEV
-254 TLVVDGGS
+254 NLVVDGGS

-268 LSKGSFVIVDEVLA
+268 LSKGSFVIVVLA
-282 GKVLRLVR
+282 GKILRFVR
-290 VPDTVTYE
+290 VPDAVTYE
-298 RQLAALAK
+298 RQLAALKK

-312 SRTGPPAMDVVR
+312 SRTGPPAMDIVR
-324 ALFAQHRCPKDTSE
+324 ALFAQQRCPKDST
-338 ADTSEADT
+338 D
-346 SEGSEDGAS
+346 AS
-355 NLDGYDRVMGFF
+355 DPASRDDSPRTDGYDKGVGFF
-367 ADAPEVASPKAA
+367 ADAPEVATPKAA
-379 RAVSAA
+379 RIVSAD

-390 DTRPVAEG
+390 DTRPVAKG

-467 VERLARL
+467 VERLAKL
-474 NAANES
+474 NTANELDA
-480 GVGAANIDFV
+480 GNVIDFV
-490 RVGAPER
+490 RIGAPER

-507 DARIERETGAF
+507 DARIDRETGVF
-518 FDASRGRKKEIDLAR
+518 FDASRGRKKEIDLAK
-533 RQGWDKQQELQS
+533 RQGWEKQEELQK
-545 GKVKGLGDNISA
+545 GKVKGLGDKISA

-565 NLRREQRTLAKSGNK
+565 NLRREQRTLAKSGKK
-580 VRANAERKI
+580 VRANAEREI
-589 LTGTSVVLATAVGA
+589 LAEVQVVLATAVGA

-608 QRLPAFDLVILD
+608 QRLPAFDIVILD

-627 PAAWIPLVRSK
+627 PAAWIPMVRSK
-638 RVVLVGDPCQLAPL
+638 RAVLVGDPCQLAPL

-674 TPDKVGHTKA
+674 IPEKVNSQKA
-684 QAPGTSPTA
+684 PALGAANA

-699 LGCVLTTQYRSNR
+699 LGCVLTTQYRSNQ
-712 LISDWASGEM
+712 LISDWASQEM
-722 YGGRLAASEKVASRL
+722 YGGRLAASERVASRL
-737 LRQIPGVSSTKA
+737 LSQMPGVASTPA
-749 TSTALLLLDTRT
+749 TNAPLLLLDTRT

-782 RSRNVFGGSGETDD
+782 RSRNIFSTSRDEDD
-796 GNSPL
+796 GNLPV

-824 GAGVAPA
+824 GAGLAPS

-842 VRLIRSKLAEVAARG
+842 VRLIRTKLADVAARG

-883 STVRSNDRGSVGFLA
+883 STVRSNDKQSVGFLA

-920 STVGCDPFL
+920 VTVGGDPFL
-929 SRLVSHVRT
+929 NRLMSHMRT
-938 NGVVAT
+938 NGLVAT

-951 HQDIAASE
+951 HQRTP

>member
-1 MAMAKGDREALRA
+1 MAKGDREAFRA
-14 VLKVIGDEESV
+14 ALKVLGNEESDK
-25 EKGKVAGRSPKPSK
+25 KGKVADRKPKPAK
-39 KAIVDGAAKGQKA
+39 RAIVDKDGKGQKA
-52 RGRAGD
+52 SGKAGD
-58 GKTTPSK
+58 EPGKSSAPKRSWK
-65 GAKGGDQR
+65 GR
-73 KPKRKP
+73 ERRMPKRKP
-79 GSRKPKANFSVANEN
+79 SSKNSTAKFPVANEN

-109 LGRFVQHAS
+109 LERFVKHAS
-118 EMLALEREAE
+118 EMLTLEREAE

-168 MDGLMLIAAA
+168 MEGLMLVGAA

-193 ADGKELPPSAI
+193 AAGGALPPSAI

-215 GVLDTVDSFDKSA
+215 GVLDYTDLY
-228 TFDESATGGYE
+228 DESPAGYE
-239 VEGVIQSLDPTRDEV
+239 VEGVIQSLEPTRNEV
-254 TLVVDGGS
+254 NLVVDGGS

-282 GKVLRLVR
+282 GKILRFVR
-290 VPDTVTYE
+290 VPDAVTYE
-298 RQLAALAK
+298 RQLAALKK

-312 SRTGPPAMDVVR
+312 SRTGPPAMDIVR
-324 ALFAQHRCPKDTSE
+324 ALFAQQRCPKDST
-338 ADTSEADT
+338 D
-346 SEGSEDGAS
+346 AS
-355 NLDGYDRVMGFF
+355 DPASRDDSPRTDGYDKGVGFF
-367 ADAPEVASPKAA
+367 ADAPEVATPKAA
-379 RAVSAA
+379 RIVSAD

-390 DTRPVAEG
+390 DTRPVAKG

-467 VERLARL
+467 VERLAKL
-474 NAANES
+474 NTANELDA
-480 GVGAANIDFV
+480 GNVIDFV
-490 RVGAPER
+490 RIGAPER

-507 DARIERETGAF
+507 DARIDRETGVF
-518 FDASRGRKKEIDLAR
+518 FDASRGRKKEIDLAK
-533 RQGWDKQQELQS
+533 RQGWEKQEELQK
-545 GKVKGLGDNISA
+545 GKVKGLGDKISA

-565 NLRREQRTLAKSGNK
+565 NLRREQRTLAKSGKK
-580 VRANAERKI
+580 VRANAEREI
-589 LTGTSVVLATAVGA
+589 LAEVQVVLATAVGA

-608 QRLPAFDLVILD
+608 QRLPAFDIVILD

-627 PAAWIPLVRSK
+627 PAAWIPMVRSK
-638 RVVLVGDPCQLAPL
+638 RAVLVGDPCQLAPL

-674 TPDKVGHTKA
+674 IPEKVNSQKA
-684 QAPGTSPTA
+684 PALGAANA

-699 LGCVLTTQYRSNR
+699 LGCVLTTQYRSNQ
-712 LISDWASGEM
+712 LISDWASQEM
-722 YGGRLAASEKVASRL
+722 YGGRLAASERVASRL
-737 LRQIPGVSSTKA
+737 LSQMPGVASTPA
-749 TSTALLLLDTRT
+749 TNAPLLLLDTRT

-782 RSRNVFGGSGETDD
+782 RSRNIFSTSRDKDD
-796 GNSPL
+796 GNLPV

-824 GAGVAPA
+824 GAGLAPS

-842 VRLIRSKLAEVAARG
+842 VRLIRTKLADVAARG

-883 STVRSNDRGSVGFLA
+883 STVRSNDKQSVGFLA

-920 STVGCDPFL
+920 VTVGGDPFL
-929 SRLVSHVRT
+929 NRLMSHMRT
-938 NGVVAT
+938 NGLVAT

-951 HQDIAASE
+951 HQRTP

>member
-1 MAMAKGDREALRA
+1 MPTVAMAKGDREAFRA
-14 VLKVIGDEESV
+14 ALKVLGNEESDK
-25 EKGKVAGRSPKPSK
+25 KGKVADRKPKPAK
-39 KAIVDGAAKGQKA
+39 RAIVDKDGKGQKA
-52 RGRAGD
+52 SGKAGD
-58 GKTTPSK
+58 EPGKSSAPKRSWK
-65 GAKGGDQR
+65 GR
-73 KPKRKP
+73 ERRMPKRKP
-79 GSRKPKANFSVANEN
+79 SSKNSTAKFPVANEN

-109 LGRFVQHAS
+109 LERFVKHAS

-148 VLPGAENTPEGTS
+148 VLPGAKNTPEGTS

-168 MDGLMLIAAA
+168 MEGLMLVGAA

-193 ADGKELPPSAI
+193 AAGGALPPSAI

-215 GVLDTVDSFDKSA
+215 GVLDYTDLY
-228 TFDESATGGYE
+228 DESPAGYE
-239 VEGVIQSLDPTRDEV
+239 VEGVIQSLEPTRNEV
-254 TLVVDGGS
+254 NLVVDGGS

-282 GKVLRLVR
+282 GKILRFVR
-290 VPDTVTYE
+290 VPDAVTYE
-298 RQLAALAK
+298 RQLAALKK

-312 SRTGPPAMDVVR
+312 RRTGPPAMDIVR
-324 ALFAQHRCPKDTSE
+324 ALFAQQRCPKDST
-338 ADTSEADT
+338 D
-346 SEGSEDGAS
+346 AS
-355 NLDGYDRVMGFF
+355 DPASRDDSPRTDGYDKGVGFF
-367 ADAPEVASPKAA
+367 ADAPEVATPKAA
-379 RAVSAA
+379 RIVSAD

-390 DTRPVAEG
+390 DTRPVAKG

-467 VERLARL
+467 VERLAKL
-474 NAANES
+474 NTANELDA
-480 GVGAANIDFV
+480 GNVIDFV
-490 RVGAPER
+490 RIGAPER

-507 DARIERETGAF
+507 DARIDRETGVF
-518 FDASRGRKKEIDLAR
+518 FDASRGRKKEIDLAK
-533 RQGWDKQQELQS
+533 RQGWEKQEELQK
-545 GKVKGLGDNISA
+545 GKVKGLGDKISA

-565 NLRREQRTLAKSGNK
+565 NLRREQRTLAKSGKK
-580 VRANAERKI
+580 VRANAEREI
-589 LTGTSVVLATAVGA
+589 LAEVQVVLATAVGA

-608 QRLPAFDLVILD
+608 QRLPAFDIVILD

-627 PAAWIPLVRSK
+627 PAAWIPMVRSK
-638 RVVLVGDPCQLAPL
+638 RAVLVGDPCQLAPL

-674 TPDKVGHTKA
+674 IPEKVNSQKA
-684 QAPGTSPTA
+684 PALGAANA

-699 LGCVLTTQYRSNR
+699 LGCVLTTQYRSNQ
-712 LISDWASGEM
+712 LISDWASQEM
-722 YGGRLAASEKVASRL
+722 YGGRLAASERVASRL
-737 LRQIPGVSSTKA
+737 LSQMPGVASTPA
-749 TSTALLLLDTRT
+749 TNAPLLLLDTRT

-782 RSRNVFGGSGETDD
+782 RSRNIFSTSRDEDD
-796 GNSPL
+796 GNLPV

-824 GAGVAPA
+824 GAGLAPS

-842 VRLIRSKLAEVAARG
+842 VRLIRTKLADVAARG

-883 STVRSNDRGSVGFLA
+883 STVRSNDKQSVGFLA

-920 STVGCDPFL
+920 VTVGGDPFL
-929 SRLVSHVRT
+929 NRLMSHMRT
-938 NGVVAT
+938 NGLVAT

-951 HQDIAASE
+951 HQRTP

>member
-1 MAMAKGDREALRA
+1 MAKGDREAFRA
-14 VLKVIGDEESV
+14 ALKVLGNEESDK
-25 EKGKVAGRSPKPSK
+25 KGKVADRKPKPAK
-39 KAIVDGAAKGQKA
+39 RAIVDKDGKGQKA
-52 RGRAGD
+52 SGKAGD
-58 GKTTPSK
+58 EPGKSSAPKRSWK
-65 GAKGGDQR
+65 GR
-73 KPKRKP
+73 ERRMPKRKP
-79 GSRKPKANFSVANEN
+79 SSKNSTAKFPVANEN

-109 LGRFVQHAS
+109 LERFVKHAS

-168 MDGLMLIAAA
+168 MEGLMLVGAA

-193 ADGKELPPSAI
+193 AAGGALPPSAI

-215 GVLDTVDSFDKSA
+215 GVLDYTDLY
-228 TFDESATGGYE
+228 DESPAGYE
-239 VEGVIQSLDPTRDEV
+239 VEGVIQSLEPTRNEV
-254 TLVVDGGS
+254 NLVVDGGS

-282 GKVLRLVR
+282 GKILRFVR
-290 VPDTVTYE
+290 VPDAVTYE
-298 RQLAALAK
+298 RQLAALKK

-312 SRTGPPAMDVVR
+312 SRTGPPAMDIVR
-324 ALFAQHRCPKDTSE
+324 ALFAQQRCPKDST
-338 ADTSEADT
+338 D
-346 SEGSEDGAS
+346 AS
-355 NLDGYDRVMGFF
+355 DPASRDDSPRTDGYDNVVGFF
-367 ADAPEVASPKAA
+367 ADAPEVATPKAA
-379 RAVSAA
+379 RIVSAD

-390 DTRPVAEG
+390 DTRPVAKG

-467 VERLARL
+467 VERLAKL
-474 NAANES
+474 NTANELDA
-480 GVGAANIDFV
+480 GNVIDFV
-490 RVGAPER
+490 RIGAPER

-507 DARIERETGAF
+507 DARIDRETGVF
-518 FDASRGRKKEIDLAR
+518 FDASRGRKKEIDLAK
-533 RQGWDKQQELQS
+533 RQGWEKQEELQK
-545 GKVKGLGDNISA
+545 GKVKGLGDKISA

-565 NLRREQRTLAKSGNK
+565 NLRREQRTLAKSGKK
-580 VRANAERKI
+580 VRANAEREI
-589 LTGTSVVLATAVGA
+589 LAEVQVVLATAVGA

-608 QRLPAFDLVILD
+608 QRLPAFDIVILD

-627 PAAWIPLVRSK
+627 PAAWIPMVRSK
-638 RVVLVGDPCQLAPL
+638 RAVLVGDPCQLAPL

-674 TPDKVGHTKA
+674 IPEKVNSQKA
-684 QAPGTSPTA
+684 PALGAANA

-699 LGCVLTTQYRSNR
+699 LGCVLTTQYRSNQ
-712 LISDWASGEM
+712 LISDWASQEM
-722 YGGRLAASEKVASRL
+722 YGGRLAASERVASRL
-737 LRQIPGVSSTKA
+737 LSQMPGVASTPA
-749 TSTALLLLDTRT
+749 TNAPLLLLDTRT

-782 RSRNVFGGSGETDD
+782 RSRNIFSTSRDEDD
-796 GNSPL
+796 GNLPV

-824 GAGVAPA
+824 GAGLAPS

-842 VRLIRSKLAEVAARG
+842 VRLIRTKLADVAARG

-883 STVRSNDRGSVGFLA
+883 STVRSNDKQSVGFLA

-920 STVGCDPFL
+920 VTVGGDPFL
-929 SRLVSHVRT
+929 NRLMSHMRT
-938 NGVVAT
+938 NGLVAT

-951 HQDIAASE
+951 HQRTP

>member
-1 MAMAKGDREALRA
+1 MPTVAMAKGDREAFRA
-14 VLKVIGDEESV
+14 ALKVLGNEESDK
-25 EKGKVAGRSPKPSK
+25 KGKVADRKPKPAK
-39 KAIVDGAAKGQKA
+39 RAIVDKDGKGQKA
-52 RGRAGD
+52 SGKAGD
-58 GKTTPSK
+58 EPGKSSAPKRSWK
-65 GAKGGDQR
+65 GR
-73 KPKRKP
+73 ERRMPKRKP
-79 GSRKPKANFSVANEN
+79 SSKNSTAKFPVANEN

-109 LGRFVQHAS
+109 LERFVKHAS

-168 MDGLMLIAAA
+168 MEGLMLVGAA

-193 ADGKELPPSAI
+193 AAGGALPPSAI

-210 AIAVT
+210 AIAVM
-215 GVLDTVDSFDKSA
+215 GVLDYTDLY
-228 TFDESATGGYE
+228 DESPAGYE
-239 VEGVIQSLDPTRDEV
+239 VEGVIQSLEPTRNEV
-254 TLVVDGGS
+254 NLVVDGGS

-282 GKVLRLVR
+282 GKILRFVR
-290 VPDTVTYE
+290 VPDAVTYE
-298 RQLAALAK
+298 RQLAALKK

-312 SRTGPPAMDVVR
+312 SRTGPPAMDIVR
-324 ALFAQHRCPKDTSE
+324 ALFAQQRCPKDST
-338 ADTSEADT
+338 D
-346 SEGSEDGAS
+346 AS
-355 NLDGYDRVMGFF
+355 DPASRDDSPRTDGYDKGVGFF
-367 ADAPEVASPKAA
+367 ADAPEVATPKAA
-379 RAVSAA
+379 RIVSAD

-390 DTRPVAEG
+390 DTRPVAKG

-467 VERLARL
+467 VERLAKL
-474 NAANES
+474 NTANELDA
-480 GVGAANIDFV
+480 GNVIDFV
-490 RVGAPER
+490 RIGAPER

-507 DARIERETGAF
+507 DARIDRETGVF
-518 FDASRGRKKEIDLAR
+518 FDASRGRKKEIDLAK
-533 RQGWDKQQELQS
+533 RQGWEKQEELQK
-545 GKVKGLGDNISA
+545 GKVKGLGDKISA

-565 NLRREQRTLAKSGNK
+565 NLRREQRTLAKSGKK
-580 VRANAERKI
+580 VRANAEREI
-589 LTGTSVVLATAVGA
+589 LAEVQVVLATAVGA

-608 QRLPAFDLVILD
+608 QRLPAFDIVILD

-627 PAAWIPLVRSK
+627 PAAWIPMVRSK
-638 RVVLVGDPCQLAPL
+638 RAVLVGDPCQLAPL

-674 TPDKVGHTKA
+674 IPEKVNSQKA
-684 QAPGTSPTA
+684 PALGAANA

-699 LGCVLTTQYRSNR
+699 LGCVLTTQYRSNQ
-712 LISDWASGEM
+712 LISDWASQEM
-722 YGGRLAASEKVASRL
+722 YGGRLAASERVASRL
-737 LRQIPGVSSTKA
+737 LSQMPGVASTPA
-749 TSTALLLLDTRT
+749 TNAPLLLLDTRT

-782 RSRNVFGGSGETDD
+782 RSRNIFSTSRDEDD
-796 GNSPL
+796 GNLPV

-824 GAGVAPA
+824 GAGLAPS

-842 VRLIRSKLAEVAARG
+842 VRLIRTKLADVAARG

-883 STVRSNDRGSVGFLA
+883 STVRSNDKQSVGFLA

-920 STVGCDPFL
+920 VTVGGDPFL
-929 SRLVSHVRT
+929 NRLMSHMRT
-938 NGVVAT
+938 NGLVAT

-951 HQDIAASE
+951 HQRTP

>member
-1 MAMAKGDREALRA
+1 MPTVAMAKGDREAFRA
-14 VLKVIGDEESV
+14 ALKVLGNEESDK
-25 EKGKVAGRSPKPSK
+25 KGKVADRKPKPAK
-39 KAIVDGAAKGQKA
+39 RAIVDKDGKGQKA
-52 RGRAGD
+52 SGKAGD
-58 GKTTPSK
+58 EPGKSSAPKRSWK
-65 GAKGGDQR
+65 GR
-73 KPKRKP
+73 ERRMPKRKP
-79 GSRKPKANFSVANEN
+79 SSKNSTAKFPVANEN

-109 LGRFVQHAS
+109 LERFVKHAS

-168 MDGLMLIAAA
+168 MEGLMLVGAA

-193 ADGKELPPSAI
+193 AAGGALPPSAI

-215 GVLDTVDSFDKSA
+215 GVLDYTDLY
-228 TFDESATGGYE
+228 DESPAGYE
-239 VEGVIQSLDPTRDEV
+239 VEGVIQSLEPTRNEV
-254 TLVVDGGS
+254 NLVVDGGS

-282 GKVLRLVR
+282 GKILRFVR
-290 VPDTVTYE
+290 VPDAVTYE
-298 RQLAALAK
+298 RQLAALKK

-312 SRTGPPAMDVVR
+312 SRTGPPAMDIVR
-324 ALFAQHRCPKDTSE
+324 ALFAQQRCPKDST
-338 ADTSEADT
+338 D
-346 SEGSEDGAS
+346 AS
-355 NLDGYDRVMGFF
+355 DPASRDDSPRTDGYDKGVGFF
-367 ADAPEVASPKAA
+367 ADAPEVATPKAA
-379 RAVSAA
+379 RIVSAD

-390 DTRPVAEG
+390 DTRPVAKG

-467 VERLARL
+467 VERLAKL
-474 NAANES
+474 NTANELDA
-480 GVGAANIDFV
+480 GNVIDFV
-490 RVGAPER
+490 RIGAPER

-507 DARIERETGAF
+507 DARIDRETGVF
-518 FDASRGRKKEIDLAR
+518 FDASRGRKKEIDLAK
-533 RQGWDKQQELQS
+533 RQGWEKQEELQK
-545 GKVKGLGDNISA
+545 GKVKGLGDKISA

-565 NLRREQRTLAKSGNK
+565 NLRREQRTLAKSGKK
-580 VRANAERKI
+580 VRANAEREI
-589 LTGTSVVLATAVGA
+589 LAEVQVVLATAVGA
-603 GAENI
+603 GAKNI
-608 QRLPAFDLVILD
+608 QRLPAFDIVILD

-627 PAAWIPLVRSK
+627 PAAWIPMVRSK
-638 RVVLVGDPCQLAPL
+638 RAVLVGDPCQLAPL

-674 TPDKVGHTKA
+674 IPEKVNSQKA
-684 QAPGTSPTA
+684 PALGAANA

-699 LGCVLTTQYRSNR
+699 LGCVLTTQYRSNQ
-712 LISDWASGEM
+712 LISDWASQEM
-722 YGGRLAASEKVASRL
+722 YGGRLAASERVASRL
-737 LRQIPGVSSTKA
+737 LSQMPGVASTPA
-749 TSTALLLLDTRT
+749 TNAPLLLLDTRT

-782 RSRNVFGGSGETDD
+782 RSRNIFSTSRDEDD
-796 GNSPL
+796 GNLPV

-824 GAGVAPA
+824 GAGLAPS

-842 VRLIRSKLAEVAARG
+842 VRLIRTKLADVAARG

-883 STVRSNDRGSVGFLA
+883 STVRSNDKQSVGFLA

-920 STVGCDPFL
+920 VTVGGDPFL
-929 SRLVSHVRT
+929 NRLMSHMRT
-938 NGVVAT
+938 NGLVAT

-951 HQDIAASE
+951 HQRTP

>member
-1 MAMAKGDREALRA
+1 MAKGDREAFRA
-14 VLKVIGDEESV
+14 ALKVLGNEESDK
-25 EKGKVAGRSPKPSK
+25 KGKVADRKPKPAK
-39 KAIVDGAAKGQKA
+39 RAIVDKDGKGQKA
-52 RGRAGD
+52 SGKAGD
-58 GKTTPSK
+58 EPGKSSAPKRSWK
-65 GAKGGDQR
+65 GR
-73 KPKRKP
+73 ERRMPKRKP
-79 GSRKPKANFSVANEN
+79 SSKNSTAKFPVANEN

-109 LGRFVQHAS
+109 LERFVKHAS

-168 MDGLMLIAAA
+168 MEGLMLVGAA

-193 ADGKELPPSAI
+193 AAGGALPPSAI

-215 GVLDTVDSFDKSA
+215 GVLDYTDLY
-228 TFDESATGGYE
+228 DESPAGYE
-239 VEGVIQSLDPTRDEV
+239 VEGVIQSLEPTRNEV
-254 TLVVDGGS
+254 NLVVDGGS

-282 GKVLRLVR
+282 GKILRFVR
-290 VPDTVTYE
+290 VPDAVTYE
-298 RQLAALAK
+298 RQLAALKK

-312 SRTGPPAMDVVR
+312 SRTGPPAMDIVR
-324 ALFAQHRCPKDTSE
+324 ALFAQQRCPKDST
-338 ADTSEADT
+338 D
-346 SEGSEDGAS
+346 AS
-355 NLDGYDRVMGFF
+355 DPASRDDSPRTDGYDNVVGFF
-367 ADAPEVASPKAA
+367 ADAPEVATPKAA
-379 RAVSAA
+379 RIVSAD

-390 DTRPVAEG
+390 DTRPVAKG

-467 VERLARL
+467 VERLAKL
-474 NAANES
+474 NTANELDA
-480 GVGAANIDFV
+480 GNVIDFV
-490 RVGAPER
+490 RIGAPER

-507 DARIERETGAF
+507 DARIDRETGVF
-518 FDASRGRKKEIDLAR
+518 FDASRGRKKEIDLAK
-533 RQGWDKQQELQS
+533 RQGWKKQEELQK

-565 NLRREQRTLAKSGNK
+565 NLRREQRTLAKSGKK
-580 VRANAERKI
+580 VRANAEREI
-589 LTGTSVVLATAVGA
+589 LAEVQVVLATAVGA

-608 QRLPAFDLVILD
+608 QRLPAFDIVILD

-627 PAAWIPLVRSK
+627 PAAWIPMVRSK
-638 RVVLVGDPCQLAPL
+638 RAVLVGDPCQLAPL

-674 TPDKVGHTKA
+674 IPEKVNSQKA
-684 QAPGTSPTA
+684 PALGAANA

-699 LGCVLTTQYRSNR
+699 LGCVLTTQYRSNQ
-712 LISDWASGEM
+712 LISDWASQEM
-722 YGGRLAASEKVASRL
+722 YGGRLAASERVASRL
-737 LRQIPGVSSTKA
+737 LSQMPGVASTPA
-749 TSTALLLLDTRT
+749 TNAPLLLLDTRT

-782 RSRNVFGGSGETDD
+782 RSRNIFSTSRDEDD
-796 GNSPL
+796 GNLPV

-824 GAGVAPA
+824 GAGLAPS

-842 VRLIRSKLAEVAARG
+842 VRLIRTKLADVAARG

-883 STVRSNDRGSVGFLA
+883 STVRSNDKQSVGFLA

-920 STVGCDPFL
+920 VTVGSDPFL
-929 SRLVSHVRT
+929 NRLMSHMRT
-938 NGVVAT
+938 NGLVAT

-951 HQDIAASE
+951 HQRTP